1 MNKTFKVIFSKTR
14 GALVAVN
21 EAAKTTSRASV
32 KTAVAGVCAALLSV
46 PAMAEGFTDY
56 CKDGNC
62 VVDGQT
68 VEGNGSVVILDSNSA
83 SNKVQSIT
91 IKNSTIS
98 NTPFE
103 LRGSQKISVS
113 DTVFTGPESGKSSS
127 FAIFAHKGPQGSTV
141 DVTDKTPTDVKLNN
155 VTFKNNTVSQGSL
168 FVYDKTTLH
177 MKDGE
182 FVNNETTDYGGGA
195 MIKSG
200 TIVFEDV
207 LFQNNVAKNNSKT
220 TYAAGG
226 AVYVD
231 ITTSITQGKDKDPA
245 VGDVT
250 FKLTKDMAYTGNK
263 IVSPFEGT
271 ADTYGWYAY
280 PSGGFLFLDR
290 SSKGAFDIADGVT
303 LTIGTASA
311 TGEDDSIASALP
323 NTKDKDPGYST
334 LVKKGAG
341 TVVMHGSMDKYFGD
355 FTVEAGT
362 FDVRK
367 AWMSLGNTTVTG
379 GVLSASNGITLDT
392 MKAGT
397 NLDFIQSGKLTV
409 SGEGTV
415 TVTSLKLA
423 NSAEATDKDRLPL
436 VRIEKGGTLRAD
448 TIDVAANAGTVTLA
462 GGTLETGSA
471 QVYNLGTKSVINADA
486 SKVSSAGDLTGLAL
500 KTGITAT
507 SGTLALTDKGYYT
520 TASLKAM
527 SGALQ
532 GGSASL
538 SLLNSKLYKAAGE
551 TAELVDSVI
560 QSTEQ
565 VTASSTVTTNADG
578 KATAQVTVKNSGA
591 QTVVVKDSAQKDA
604 KAVDQV
610 TFAAPERST
619 AEMTLVGSAAG
630 GHLVQNTAGKAVD
643 VVVAPDLTLNLGQT
657 ELPEQTTGTLSN
669 LTLSAG
675 TTGTTDM
682 PRKAAGL
689 TVANIVAAVE
699 KLVAAGN
706 NIVTVGNERKRG
718 VLKIG
723 TLDLGAGSKVFVD
736 PAWQN
741 DAALNTIGNASH
753 LEIAQ
758 VGSLQGSLIA
768 GQNSLIT
775 IGATAAQA
783 EAAFNQAG
791 LNWGK
796 EAVSAALFLGTSVNP
811 EGGILVNGSLTSA
824 SDRLATTAE
833 GTVTLAAGSLLMVDA
848 AAVGEKAVTGTVSA
862 VGGAKVALVNAAEG
876 TFKLADTVTG
886 LTSASFVSDNLFT
899 TTALNGSD
907 VSTTVDKNAL
917 GGAVASMGLQSMI
930 RRADSVLAATV
941 ADRTSIDQELG
952 AGANLWVDVGGESY
966 EADGFDNNARFK
978 SDMGYGVFGADVA
991 VSDDITLGAALQYGT
1006 GSARSSN
1013 FGMKNEIDTWGL
1025 TAYSVYKTGDAR
1037 FVGEVAYVKAKNDIS
1052 ASAASK
1058 LSQSVDTEMLSAGM
1072 SAHYQFDAG
1081 AVTVTPSLGIRLSQL
1096 KTDALKVGAI
1106 RIADDE
1112 MTVFQVPVAVR
1123 VGMKPVEA
1131 SGWNIAPAVKLAYV
1145 PTFGDDETDI
1155 LGYQQKVLDTS
1166 PVQADIG
1173 VEARKGN
1180 FMVNVNFL
1188 SGTGSEGAKAVGG
1201 KVGVKYLF

>member
-46 PAMAEGFTDY
+46 PAMAAWSTTQY
-56 CKDGNC
+56 CPDGQC
-62 VVDGQT
+62 VVVGQE
-68 VEGNGSVVILDSNSA
+68 VKGDGSVVLLDNRA
-83 SNKVQSIT
+83 GATNKVQSIT
-91 IKNSTIS
+91 IKDSTIS

-103 LRGSQKISVS
+103 LCGSQNISVS
-113 DTVFTGPESGKSSS
+113 DTVFTGLVSGTKRG
-127 FAIFAHKGPQGSTV
+127 FWIYAHNGYGH
-141 DVTDKTPTDVKLNN
+141 DVKDEKATEVELNN
-155 VTFKNNTVSQGSL
+155 VTFKNNKVSQGSL
-168 FVYDKTTLH
+168 FVYDKTKLH
-177 MKDGE
+177 MKGGAFD
-182 FVNNETTDYGGGA
+182 NNETTDIGGGA

-231 ITTSITQGKDKDPA
+231 ITTGIKQNGKDS

-250 FKLTKDMAYTGNK
+250 FKLTKDMAYTGNR
-263 IVSPFEGT
+263 IDSPFEGT
-271 ADTYGWYAY
+271 ADTYDWYAY

-290 SSKGAFDIADGVT
+290 YAKGAFDIADGVT

-311 TGEDDSIASALP
+311 TGEEDSIASALP
-323 NTKDKDPGYST
+323 NTKKDNGPEYST

-341 TVVMHGSMDKYFGD
+341 TVVMYGSMDKYFGD

-367 AWMSLGNTTVTG
+367 AWKSLGNTTVTG

-397 NLDFIQSGKLTV
+397 KLDFIQSGKLTV

-415 TVTSLKLA
+415 TVKSLKLA
-423 NSAEATDKDRLPL
+423 NSAEATNKDRLPFVL
-436 VRIEKGGTLRAD
+436 IEKGGTLRAD

-471 QVYNLGTKSVINADA
+471 QVYDLGTKSVINADA
-486 SKVSSAGDLTGLAL
+486 SKVSSAEDLTGLAL

-527 SGALQ
+527 SGAFKA
-532 GGSASL
+532 STASL
-538 SLLNSKLYKAAGE
+538 SFLNSKLYKAAGE

-565 VTASSTVTTNADG
+565 VTASSEVKTNADG

-758 VGSLQGSLIA
+758 VESLRGSLIA

-783 EAAFNQAG
+783 EAAFNQVG

-796 EAVSAALFLGTSVNP
+796 EAVSAALYLGTSVNP
-811 EGGILVNGSLTSA
+811 EGGIIVNGSLTSVPGA
-824 SDRLATTAE
+824 APAGR
-833 GTVTLAAGSLLMVDA
+833 TVTLAAGSLLMVDA

-862 VGGAKVALVNAAEG
+862 ADGAKVALVNAAEG

-966 EADGFDNNARFK
+966 EADGFDNNASFK

-1188 SGTGSEGAKAVGG
+1188 AGTGSEGAKAVGG

>member
-1 MNKTFKVIFSKTR
+1 M
-14 GALVAVN
+14 
-21 EAAKTTSRASV
+21 

-46 PAMAEGFTDY
+46 PAMAAGFTDY
-56 CKDGNC
+56 CQNGQCD
-62 VVDGQT
+62 VVGKT
-68 VEGNGSVVILDSNSA
+68 VKGDGSVVILDNRA
-83 SNKVQSIT
+83 GATNKVQSIT

-98 NTPFE
+98 NTRLE
-103 LRGSQKISVS
+103 LHGSQKISVS
-113 DTVFTGPESGKSSS
+113 DTVFTGLVSGQPRG
-127 FAIFAHKGPQGSTV
+127 FGIYAHNGYT
-141 DVTDKTPTDVKLNN
+141 TDVAKEDATLVELNN
-155 VTFKNNTVSQGSL
+155 VTFEDNKGSWGSL
-168 FVYDKTTLH
+168 FVYDKTTLN
-177 MKDGE
+177 MKGGA
-182 FVNNETTDYGGGA
+182 FINNETTDIAGGA

-207 LFQNNVAKNNSKT
+207 LFQNNVATNDGSKL
-220 TYAAGG
+220 AAGG

-231 ITTSITQGKDKDPA
+231 ITTGIQQNGKDS

-263 IVSPFEGT
+263 IVSSSTGT
-271 ADTYGWYAY
+271 ENTYGWSAYA
-280 PSGGFLFLDR
+280 SGGFLFLDR
-290 SSKGAFDIADGVT
+290 YAKGAFDIADGVT
-303 LTIGTASA
+303 LTIGTDSA

-323 NTKDKDPGYST
+323 NTKDQDPGYST

-362 FDVRK
+362 FDVHK
-367 AWMSLGNTTVTG
+367 AWKSLGNTTVTG

-397 NLDFIQSGKLTV
+397 KPEFIQSGKLTV
-409 SGEGTV
+409 SGQGTV

-423 NSAEATDKDRLPL
+423 NSAEATDKDRLPFVL
-436 VRIEKGGTLRAD
+436 IEKGGTLRAD

-471 QVYNLGTKSVINADA
+471 QVYDLATKSVINADA
-486 SKVSSAGDLTGLAL
+486 SKVSSEKDLTGLHL
-500 KTGITAT
+500 KAGITAT

-538 SLLNSKLYKAAGE
+538 SFLNSKLYKAAGE

-565 VTASSTVTTNADG
+565 VTASSTVATNADG

-630 GHLVQNTAGKAVD
+630 GHLVQNTAGKAID
-643 VVVAPDLTLNLGQT
+643 VVVAEDLTLNLGQT

-675 TTGTTDM
+675 TTGTTDA

-706 NIVTVGNERKRG
+706 NLVTVGNERKRG

-796 EAVSAALFLGTSVNP
+796 EAVSAALYLGTSVNP
-811 EGGILVNGSLTSA
+811 QGGILVDGSLTDA
-824 SDRLATTAE
+824 GATAE
-833 GTVTLAAGSLLMVDA
+833 SGTVTLAAGSLLMVDA

-862 VGGAKVALVNAAEG
+862 ADGAKVALVNAAEG

-966 EADGFDNNARFK
+966 EADGFDNNASFK
-978 SDMGYGVFGADVA
+978 SDMGYGVFGAEVA

-1052 ASAASK
+1052 ASVASK

-1188 SGTGSEGAKAVGG
+1188 AGTGSEGAKAVGG

>member
-46 PAMAEGFTDY
+46 PAMAAGFTDY

-98 NTPFE
+98 NTRLE
-103 LRGSQKISVS
+103 LHGSQKISVS
-113 DTVFTGPESGKSSS
+113 DTVFTGLVSGQPRG
-127 FAIFAHKGPQGSTV
+127 FGIYAHNGYT
-141 DVTDKTPTDVKLNN
+141 TDVAKEDATLVELNN
-155 VTFKNNTVSQGSL
+155 VTFEDNKGSWGSL
-168 FVYDKTTLH
+168 FVYDKTTLN
-177 MKDGE
+177 MKGGA
-182 FVNNETTDYGGGA
+182 FINNETTDIAGAA

-207 LFQNNVAKNNSKT
+207 LFQNNVAKNDGSKL
-220 TYAAGG
+220 AAGG

-231 ITTSITQGKDKDPA
+231 ITTGIKQNKKDS

-263 IVSPFEGT
+263 IVSSSKEKEN
-271 ADTYGWYAY
+271 TYGWSAY
-280 PSGGFLFLDR
+280 SSGGFLFLDR
-290 SSKGAFDIADGVT
+290 YARGAFDIADGVT

-341 TVVMHGSMDKYFGD
+341 TVVMYGSMDKYFGD

-367 AWMSLGNTTVTG
+367 AWASLGNTTVTG

-423 NSAEATDKDRLPL
+423 NQANATSGLPF
-436 VRIEKGGTLRAD
+436 VRIQKGGTLRAD

-471 QVYNLGTKSVINADA
+471 QVYDLATKSVINADA
-486 SKVSSAGDLTGLAL
+486 SKVSSEKDLTGLHL
-500 KTGITAT
+500 KAGITAT

-538 SLLNSKLYKAAGE
+538 SFLNSKLYKAAGE

-565 VTASSTVTTNADG
+565 VTASSTVKTNADG

-591 QTVVVKDSAQKDA
+591 QTVVVKDSDPKDA

-610 TFAAPERST
+610 TFAAPENST

-643 VVVAPDLTLNLGQT
+643 VVVAEDLTLNLGQT

-768 GQNSLIT
+768 DQNSLIT

-966 EADGFDNNARFK
+966 EADGFDNNASFK

-1188 SGTGSEGAKAVGG
+1188 AGTGSEGRGR
-1201 KVGVKYLF
+1201 

>member
-46 PAMAEGFTDY
+46 PAMAAGFTDY
-56 CKDGNC
+56 CQNGQCD
-62 VVDGQT
+62 VVGKT
-68 VEGNGSVVILDSNSA
+68 VEGKGSVVQLDSST
-83 SNKVQSIT
+83 VQSIT
-91 IKNSTIS
+91 IKDSTIS
-98 NTPFE
+98 NTIFK
-103 LRGSQKISVS
+103 LSGSQKISVS
-113 DTVFTGPESGKSSS
+113 DTGFTGMVSSTPGG
-127 FAIFAHKGPQGSTV
+127 FGIYAHNGYKN
-141 DVTDKTPTDVKLNN
+141 DVANEKATEVELNN
-155 VTFKNNTVSQGSL
+155 VTFKDNTVSYGSL
-168 FVYDKTTLH
+168 FVYDKTKLH
-177 MKDGE
+177 MKGGAFLKNVTKDI
-182 FVNNETTDYGGGA
+182 GGGA

-207 LFQNNVAKNNSKT
+207 LFQDNVARNESGF
-220 TYAAGG
+220 AAGG

-231 ITTSITQGKDKDPA
+231 ITTGIQQNGKDS

-250 FKLTKDMAYTGNK
+250 FKLTKDMAYTGNTIDSK
-263 IVSPFEGT
+263 FKGEVDTWGWT
-271 ADTYGWYAY
+271 AE
-280 PSGGFLFLDR
+280 PCGGFLFLDR
-290 SSKGAFDIADGVT
+290 YAKGAFDIADGVT

-311 TGEDDSIASALP
+311 TGEEDSIASALP
-323 NTKDKDPGYST
+323 KTSTQDPGYST

-341 TVVMHGSMDKYFGD
+341 TVVMSGSMATYFGD

-367 AWMSLGNTTVTG
+367 AWKSLGNTTVTG

-397 NLDFIQSGKLTV
+397 KPEFIQSGKLTV

-415 TVTSLKLA
+415 TVKSLKLA
-423 NSAEATDKDRLPL
+423 DSAKAKDKDRLPF
-436 VRIEKGGTLRAD
+436 VRIENGGTLRAD
-448 TIDVAANAGTVTLA
+448 TIEVAAGEVTLA

-486 SKVSSAGDLTGLAL
+486 SKVSSEEDLTGLHL

-538 SLLNSKLYKAAGE
+538 SFLNSKLYKAAGE

-565 VTASSTVTTNADG
+565 VTASSEVKTNADG
-578 KATAQVTVKNSGA
+578 KASAQVTVKNSGA

-610 TFAAPERST
+610 TFAAPEGST
-619 AEMTLVGSAAG
+619 GEMTLVGSAAG

-643 VVVAPDLTLNLGQT
+643 VEVAEGLTLNLGQT
-657 ELPEQTTGTLSN
+657 ELSEQTTGTLSN

-675 TTGTTDM
+675 TTDT

-706 NIVTVGNERKRG
+706 NLVTVGNERKRG

-758 VGSLQGSLIA
+758 VGSLRGSLIA

-775 IGATAAQA
+775 IGASAAQA

-796 EAVSAALFLGTSVNP
+796 EAVSAALYLGTSVNP
-811 EGGILVNGSLTSA
+811 EGGILVNGSLTDA
-824 SDRLATTAE
+824 GATAE
-833 GTVTLAAGSLLMVDA
+833 SGTVTLAAGSLLMVDA

-966 EADGFDNNARFK
+966 EADGFDNNASFK

-991 VSDDITLGAALQYGT
+991 VSDNITLGAALQYGT

-1188 SGTGSEGAKAVGG
+1188 AGTGSEGAKAVGG

>member
-21 EAAKTTSRASV
+21 EATKTTSRASV

-46 PAMAEGFTDY
+46 PAMAAGFTDQY
-56 CKDGNC
+56 CPDGKC
-62 VVDGQT
+62 VVDEPM
-68 VEGNGSVVILDSNSA
+68 VKGNGSGVLLDNRDSA
-83 SNKVQSIT
+83 QDKVHSIT
-91 IKNSTIS
+91 IQNSTIS

-103 LRGSQKISVS
+103 LRGSQNISVS
-113 DTVFTGPESGKSSS
+113 DTVFTGLVSGNSSS
-127 FAIFAHKGPQGSTV
+127 FAIFAHKGPKDSAV
-141 DVTDKTPTDVKLNN
+141 DVTDVTPTDVKLNS
-155 VTFKNNTVSQGSL
+155 VTFKDNKVSWGSL
-168 FVYDKTTLH
+168 FVYDKTNLH
-177 MKDGE
+177 MKGGA
-182 FVNNETTDYGGGA
+182 FVNNETKDIAGGA

-200 TIVFEDV
+200 TIIFEDV
-207 LFQNNVAKNNSKT
+207 LFQNNVAKNDGSKL
-220 TYAAGG
+220 AAGG

-231 ITTSITQGKDKDPA
+231 ITTGIKQNKKDS

-250 FKLTKDMAYTGNK
+250 FKLTKDMAYTGNR
-263 IVSPFEGT
+263 IESGFEGKEN
-271 ADTYGWYAY
+271 TYGWWAYA
-280 PSGGFLFLDR
+280 SGGFLFLDR

-323 NTKDKDPGYST
+323 ESTKKPGYST

-341 TVVMHGSMDKYFGD
+341 TVVMYGSMDKYFGN

-367 AWMSLGNTTVTG
+367 AWTSLGNTTVTG
-379 GVLSASNGITLDT
+379 GVLSASKGITLDT
-392 MKAGT
+392 MESDTEEK
-397 NLDFIQSGKLTV
+397 FIQSGKLTV

-415 TVTSLKLA
+415 TVKSLNLA
-423 NSAEATDKDRLPL
+423 NSAKATDGLPF

-448 TIDVAANAGTVTLA
+448 TIDVAAGEVTLV

-486 SKVSSAGDLTGLAL
+486 SKVSSEKDLTGLAL
-500 KTGITAT
+500 KAGITAT

-527 SGALQ
+527 SGALK

-538 SLLNSKLYKAAGE
+538 SFLNSKLYKAAGE

-565 VTASSTVTTNADG
+565 VTASSTVKTNADG
-578 KATAQVTVKNSGA
+578 KASAQVTVKNSGA
-591 QTVVVKDSAQKDA
+591 QTVVVKDSAQTGA

-610 TFAAPERST
+610 TFAAPEGST
-619 AEMTLVGSAAG
+619 GEMTLVGSAAG

-643 VVVAPDLTLNLGQT
+643 VEVAPDLTLNLGQT

-669 LTLSAG
+669 LTLS
-675 TTGTTDM
+675 TGTTD
-682 PRKAAGL
+682 KAAGL

-796 EAVSAALFLGTSVNP
+796 EAVSAALYLGTSVNP
-811 EGGILVNGSLTSA
+811 EGGILVNGSLTSVPGA
-824 SDRLATTAE
+824 APE
-833 GTVTLAAGSLLMVDA
+833 GRTVNLAAGSLLMVDA

-930 RRADSVLAATV
+930 RRADSVLAASV

-1188 SGTGSEGAKAVGG
+1188 AGTGSEGAKAVGG

>member
-46 PAMAEGFTDY
+46 PAMAAGFTDY

-113 DTVFTGPESGKSSS
+113 DTVFTGPESGKSSL
-127 FAIFAHKGPQGSTV
+127 FAIFAHKGDQTV

-155 VTFKNNTVSQGSL
+155 VTFKNNKVSQGSL
-168 FVYDKTTLH
+168 FVYDKTTLN
-177 MKDGE
+177 MKGGE
-182 FVNNETTDYGGGA
+182 FVNNETTYIGGGA

-200 TIVFEDV
+200 TIIFEDV
-207 LFQNNVAKNNSKT
+207 LFQNNVAKNDGT
-220 TYAAGG
+220 TLAAGG

-245 VGDVT
+245 VGEVT
-250 FKLTKDMAYTGNK
+250 FKLTKDMAYTGNR
-263 IVSPFEGT
+263 IESRFEGKEN
-271 ADTYGWYAY
+271 TYGWWAYA
-280 PSGGFLFLDR
+280 SGGFLFLDR

-323 NTKDKDPGYST
+323 ESAKKPGYST

-341 TVVMHGSMDKYFGD
+341 TVIMYGSMDKYFGN

-367 AWMSLGNTTVTG
+367 AWTSLGNTTVTG

-397 NLDFIQSGKLTV
+397 NLDFIQSGKMTV

-415 TVTSLKLA
+415 TVKSLKLA
-423 NSAEATDKDRLPL
+423 NSAKATSGLPF
-436 VRIEKGGTLRAD
+436 VRIENGGTLRAD
-448 TIDVAANAGTVTLA
+448 TIDVAADAGTVTLA

-471 QVYNLGTKSVINADA
+471 QVYDLATKSVINADA
-486 SKVSSAGDLTGLAL
+486 SKVSSEKDLTGLAL
-500 KTGITAT
+500 KAGITAT
-507 SGTLALTDKGYYT
+507 SGTLALTDEGYYT

-527 SGALQ
+527 SGALKA
-532 GGSASL
+532 GTASL
-538 SLLNSKLYKAAGE
+538 SFLNSKLYKAAGE

-578 KATAQVTVKNSGA
+578 KASAQVTVKNSGA
-591 QTVVVKDSAQKDA
+591 QTVVVKDSAQTGA

-610 TFAAPERST
+610 TFAAPENSI

-643 VVVAPDLTLNLGQT
+643 VEVAPDLTLNLGQT

-669 LTLSAG
+669 LTLS
-675 TTGTTDM
+675 TGTTD
-682 PRKAAGL
+682 RTKAAGL

-723 TLDLGAGSKVFVD
+723 ALDLGAGSKVFVD

-758 VGSLQGSLIA
+758 VESLRGSLIA

-796 EAVSAALFLGTSVNP
+796 EAVSAALYLGTSVNP
-811 EGGILVNGSLTSA
+811 EGGILVNGSLTSVPGA
-824 SDRLATTAE
+824 APE
-833 GTVTLAAGSLLMVDA
+833 GRTVTLAAGSLLMVDA

-966 EADGFDNNARFK
+966 EADGFDNNASFK

-1188 SGTGSEGAKAVGG
+1188 AGTGSEGAKAVGG

>member
-1 MNKTFKVIFSKTR
+1 MT
-14 GALVAVN
+14 
-21 EAAKTTSRASV
+21 
-32 KTAVAGVCAALLSV
+32 
-46 PAMAEGFTDY
+46 
-56 CKDGNC
+56 KD
-62 VVDGQT
+62 
-68 VEGNGSVVILDSNSA
+68 I
-83 SNKVQSIT
+83 
-91 IKNSTIS
+91 
-98 NTPFE
+98 
-103 LRGSQKISVS
+103 
-113 DTVFTGPESGKSSS
+113 
-127 FAIFAHKGPQGSTV
+127 
-141 DVTDKTPTDVKLNN
+141 
-155 VTFKNNTVSQGSL
+155 
-168 FVYDKTTLH
+168 
-177 MKDGE
+177 
-182 FVNNETTDYGGGA
+182 GGGA

-207 LFQNNVAKNNSKT
+207 LFQDNVARNESGFV
-220 TYAAGG
+220 AGG

-231 ITTSITQGKDKDPA
+231 ITTSIKQNGADA

-250 FKLTKDMAYTGNK
+250 FKLTRDMAYTGNRIDSTFK
-263 IVSPFEGT
+263 GKVDTWGWT
-271 ADTYGWYAY
+271 AD
-280 PSGGFLFLDR
+280 PCGGFLFLDR
-290 SSKGAFDIADGVT
+290 YARGAFDIADGVT

-323 NTKDKDPGYST
+323 NTKDQDPGYST

-341 TVVMHGSMDKYFGD
+341 TVVMHGSMDKYYGN

-367 AWMSLGNTTVTG
+367 AWKSLGNTTVTG

-392 MKAGT
+392 MKSNT
-397 NLDFIQSGKLTV
+397 KEPFTFIQSGKLTV

-423 NSAEATDKDRLPL
+423 NTAKAKDGLPF
-436 VRIEKGGTLRAD
+436 VRIENGGTLRAD
-448 TIDVAANAGTVTLA
+448 TIDVSADAGTVTLA

-486 SKVSSAGDLTGLAL
+486 SKVSSEKDLNGLAL
-500 KTGITAT
+500 KAGITAT

-527 SGALQ
+527 SGALKA
-532 GGSASL
+532 STASL
-538 SLLNSKLYKAAGE
+538 SFLNSKLYKAAGE

-578 KATAQVTVKNSGA
+578 KASAQVTVKNSGA

-610 TFAAPERST
+610 TFAAPENST

-643 VVVAPDLTLNLGQT
+643 VEVAPGLRLNLGQT

-669 LTLSAG
+669 LTLS
-675 TTGTTDM
+675 TGTTD
-682 PRKAAGL
+682 KVAGL

-706 NIVTVGNERKRG
+706 NLVTVGNERKRG

-796 EAVSAALFLGTSVNP
+796 EAVSAALYLGTSVNP
-811 EGGILVNGSLTSA
+811 EGGILVNGSLTSVPGA
-824 SDRLATTAE
+824 APE
-833 GTVTLAAGSLLMVDA
+833 GRTVTLAAGSLLMVDA

-966 EADGFDNNARFK
+966 EADGFDNNASFK

-1188 SGTGSEGAKAVGG
+1188 AGTGSEGAKAVGG

>member
-46 PAMAEGFTDY
+46 PAMAAEFADDY
-56 CKDGNC
+56 CKDGVNC
-62 VVDGQT
+62 VVADKT
-68 VEGNGSVVILDSNSA
+68 VEGTGSVVRLD
-83 SNKVQSIT
+83 KKDGIQSIT

-103 LRGSQKISVS
+103 LRGSQNISVS
-113 DTVFTGPESGKSSS
+113 DTVFTGLASGKSSS
-127 FAIFAHKGPQGSTV
+127 FAIFAHKGDKTV
-141 DVTDKTPTDVKLNN
+141 DVTNETATKVELNS
-155 VTFKNNTVSQGSL
+155 VTFKDNTVSYGSL
-168 FVYDKTTLH
+168 FVYDKTKLH
-177 MKDGE
+177 MKGGE
-182 FVNNETTDYGGGA
+182 FVKNVTTDIGGGA

-207 LFQNNVAKNNSKT
+207 LFQDNVARNKSGFV
-220 TYAAGG
+220 AGG

-231 ITTSITQGKDKDPA
+231 ITTSIKQNGANA

-250 FKLTKDMAYTGNK
+250 FKLTKDMAYTGNR
-263 IVSPFEGT
+263 IDSPFEGKENT
-271 ADTYGWYAY
+271 WGWSAYA
-280 PSGGFLFLDR
+280 SGGFLFLDR

-323 NTKDKDPGYST
+323 NTKEQDPGYST

-341 TVVMHGSMDKYFGD
+341 TVVMYGSMDKYFGD
-355 FTVEAGT
+355 FTAEAGT

-367 AWMSLGNTTVTG
+367 AWKSLGNTAVTG

-392 MKAGT
+392 MTAGT
-397 NLDFIQSGKLTV
+397 NPKFTQSGKLTV

-423 NSAEATDKDRLPL
+423 NTAKATDGLPF

-448 TIDVAANAGTVTLA
+448 TIEVAAGEVTLA

-471 QVYNLGTKSVINADA
+471 QVYELGTKSVINADA
-486 SKVSSAGDLTGLAL
+486 SKVSSEKDLTGLAL
-500 KTGITAT
+500 KAGITAT

-527 SGALQ
+527 SGALKA
-532 GGSASL
+532 GSASL
-538 SLLNSKLYKAAGE
+538 SFLNSKLYKAAGE

-565 VTASSTVTTNADG
+565 VTASSEVKTNADG

-591 QTVVVKDSAQKDA
+591 QTVVVKDSAQTGA

-610 TFAAPERST
+610 TFAAPEGST
-619 AEMTLVGSAAG
+619 GEMTLVGSAAG

-643 VVVAPDLTLNLGQT
+643 VEVAPGLTLNLGQT

-682 PRKAAGL
+682 PVKAAGL
-689 TVANIVAAVE
+689 TVANIVATVE

-706 NIVTVGNERKRG
+706 NLVTVGNERKRG

-723 TLDLGAGSKVFVD
+723 TLDLGADSKVFVD

-758 VGSLQGSLIA
+758 VESLRGSLIA

-796 EAVSAALFLGTSVNP
+796 EAVSAALYLGTSVNP
-811 EGGILVNGSLTSA
+811 EGGILVNGSLTDA
-824 SDRLATTAE
+824 GATAE
-833 GTVTLAAGSLLMVDA
+833 SGTVTLAAGSLLMVDA

-862 VGGAKVALVNAAEG
+862 EGAKVALVNAAEG

-886 LTSASFVSDNLFT
+886 LTSESFVSDNLFT

-907 VSTTVDKNAL
+907 VTTTVAKNAL

-1188 SGTGSEGAKAVGG
+1188 AGTGSEGAKAVGG

>member
-46 PAMAEGFTDY
+46 PAMAAGFTDY

-113 DTVFTGPESGKSSS
+113 DTVFTGLVSGTKRS
-127 FAIFAHKGPQGSTV
+127 FWIYAHNGYK
-141 DVTDKTPTDVKLNN
+141 TDVATEKATEVELNN
-155 VTFKNNTVSQGSL
+155 VTFKDNTVSYGSL
-168 FVYDKTTLH
+168 FVYDKTKLH
-177 MKDGE
+177 MKGGA
-182 FVNNETTDYGGGA
+182 FVKNVTTDIGGGA

-207 LFQNNVAKNNSKT
+207 LFQDNVAKNESKT

-231 ITTSITQGKDKDPA
+231 ITTGIKQNGKDS

-250 FKLTKDMAYTGNK
+250 FKLTKDMAYTGNR
-263 IVSPFEGT
+263 IDSPFEGT
-271 ADTYGWYAY
+271 ADTYDWYAY

-323 NTKDKDPGYST
+323 NTKEQDPGYST

-341 TVVMHGSMDKYFGD
+341 TVVMYGSMDKYFGD

-367 AWMSLGNTTVTG
+367 AWTSLGNTTVTG
-379 GVLSASNGITLDT
+379 GVLSASNGITLNT
-392 MKAGT
+392 VEAGT
-397 NLDFIQSGKLTV
+397 GSGYIQSGKLTV

-415 TVTSLKLA
+415 TVKSLKLA
-423 NSAEATDKDRLPL
+423 NSAETTDKDRLPF

-471 QVYNLGTKSVINADA
+471 QVYDLATKSVINADA
-486 SKVSSAGDLTGLAL
+486 SKVSSENDLNGLAL
-500 KTGITAT
+500 KAGITAT

-527 SGALQ
+527 SGALKA
-532 GGSASL
+532 GSASL
-538 SLLNSKLYKAAGE
+538 SFLNSKLYKAAGE

-565 VTASSTVTTNADG
+565 VTTSSEVKTNADG

-610 TFAAPERST
+610 TFAAPASST
-619 AEMTLVGSAAG
+619 GEMTLVGSAAG
-630 GHLVQNTAGKAVD
+630 GYLVQNTAGKAVD
-643 VVVAPDLTLNLGQT
+643 VEVAPGLTLNLGQT

-669 LTLSAG
+669 LTLS
-675 TTGTTDM
+675 TGTTDTTG
-682 PRKAAGL
+682 KAAGL
-689 TVANIVAAVE
+689 TVANIVATVE

-706 NIVTVGNERKRG
+706 NLVTVGNERKRG

-723 TLDLGAGSKVFVD
+723 TLDLGADSKVFVD

-796 EAVSAALFLGTSVNP
+796 EAVSAALYLGTSVNP
-811 EGGILVNGSLTSA
+811 EGGILVNGSLTDA
-824 SDRLATTAE
+824 GATAE
-833 GTVTLAAGSLLMVDA
+833 SGTVTLAAGSLLMVDA

-862 VGGAKVALVNAAEG
+862 ADGAKVALVNAAEG

-1188 SGTGSEGAKAVGG
+1188 AGTGSEGAKAVGG

>member
-1 MNKTFKVIFSKTR
+1 M
-14 GALVAVN
+14 AN
-21 EAAKTTSRASV
+21 EKAT
-32 KTAVAGVCAALLSV
+32 
-46 PAMAEGFTDY
+46 E
-56 CKDGNC
+56 
-62 VVDGQT
+62 
-68 VEGNGSVVILDSNSA
+68 VE
-83 SNKVQSIT
+83 
-91 IKNSTIS
+91 
-98 NTPFE
+98 
-103 LRGSQKISVS
+103 
-113 DTVFTGPESGKSSS
+113 
-127 FAIFAHKGPQGSTV
+127 
-141 DVTDKTPTDVKLNN
+141 LNN
-155 VTFKNNTVSQGSL
+155 VTFTDNTVSYGSL
-168 FVYDKTTLH
+168 FVYGKTKLH
-177 MKDGE
+177 MKGGA
-182 FVNNETTDYGGGA
+182 FVKNMTTDIGGGA

-207 LFQNNVAKNNSKT
+207 LFQDNVATNESGF
-220 TYAAGG
+220 AAGG

-231 ITTSITQGKDKDPA
+231 ITTGIKQNNKDS

-263 IVSPFEGT
+263 IVSSSKEKEN
-271 ADTYGWYAY
+271 TYGWSAY
-280 PSGGFLFLDR
+280 SSGGFLFLDR
-290 SSKGAFDIADGVT
+290 YARGAFDIADGVT

-341 TVVMHGSMDKYFGD
+341 TVVMYGSMDKYFGD

-367 AWMSLGNTTVTG
+367 AWESLGNTTVTG

-423 NSAEATDKDRLPL
+423 NTAKATDGLPF
-436 VRIEKGGTLRAD
+436 VRIQKGGTLRAD
-448 TIDVAANAGTVTLA
+448 TIEVAAGEVTLA

-486 SKVSSAGDLTGLAL
+486 SKVSSEKDLTGLHL
-500 KTGITAT
+500 KAGITAT

-538 SLLNSKLYKAAGE
+538 SFLNSKLYKAAGE

-565 VTASSTVTTNADG
+565 VTASSTVKTNAEG

-591 QTVVVKDSAQKDA
+591 QTVVVKDSDPKDA

-610 TFAAPERST
+610 TFAAPENST

-682 PRKAAGL
+682 PRKAADL

-753 LEIAQ
+753 LEIAR

-796 EAVSAALFLGTSVNP
+796 EAVSAALYLGTSVNP
-811 EGGILVNGSLTSA
+811 EGGILVNGNLTSVPGA
-824 SDRLATTAE
+824 APE
-833 GTVTLAAGSLLMVDA
+833 GRTVNLAAGSLLMVDA

-862 VGGAKVALVNAAEG
+862 ANGAKVALVNAAEG

-899 TTALNGSD
+899 KTALNGSD

-966 EADGFDNNARFK
+966 EADGFDNNASFK

-1188 SGTGSEGAKAVGG
+1188 AGTGSEGAKAVGG

>member
-21 EAAKTTSRASV
+21 EATKTTSRASV

-46 PAMAEGFTDY
+46 PAMAAGFTDY

-62 VVDGQT
+62 VVVGQK
-68 VEGNGSVVILDSNSA
+68 VEGNGSDVILDSNSA
-83 SNKVQSIT
+83 SNKVHSIT
-91 IKNSTIS
+91 IKDSTIS
-98 NTPFE
+98 NTIFK
-103 LRGSQKISVS
+103 LSGSQNVSVT
-113 DTVFTGPESGKSSS
+113 DTVFTGLVSGNSSS

-141 DVTDKTPTDVKLNN
+141 DVTDVTPTDVKLNS
-155 VTFKNNTVSQGSL
+155 VTFKDNKVSWGSL
-168 FVYDKTTLH
+168 FVYDKTNLH
-177 MKDGE
+177 MKGGA
-182 FVNNETTDYGGGA
+182 FVNNVTKDIGGGA

-207 LFQNNVAKNNSKT
+207 LFQDNVATNESGF
-220 TYAAGG
+220 AAGG

-231 ITTSITQGKDKDPA
+231 ITTGIKQNKKDS

-263 IVSPFEGT
+263 IVSSSKEKEN
-271 ADTYGWYAY
+271 TYGWSAY
-280 PSGGFLFLDR
+280 SSGGFLFLDR
-290 SSKGAFDIADGVT
+290 YARGAFDIADGVT

-341 TVVMHGSMDKYFGD
+341 TVVMYGSMDKYFGD

-367 AWMSLGNTTVTG
+367 AWESLGNTTVTG

-423 NSAEATDKDRLPL
+423 NTAKATDGLPF

-448 TIDVAANAGTVTLA
+448 TIDVAADAGTVTLA

-486 SKVSSAGDLTGLAL
+486 SKVSSEKDLDGLAL
-500 KTGITAT
+500 KTGIKAD

-527 SGALQ
+527 SGALKA
-532 GGSASL
+532 GSASL
-538 SLLNSKLYKAAGE
+538 SFLNSKLYKAAGE

-565 VTASSTVTTNADG
+565 VTASSEVKTNADG

-643 VVVAPDLTLNLGQT
+643 VVVAEDLTLNLGQT

-669 LTLSAG
+669 LTLS
-675 TTGTTDM
+675 TGTTD
-682 PRKAAGL
+682 RTKAAGL

-706 NIVTVGNERKRG
+706 NLVTVGNERKRG

-758 VGSLQGSLIA
+758 VESLRGSLIA

-796 EAVSAALFLGTSVNP
+796 EAVSAALYLGTSVNP
-811 EGGILVNGSLTSA
+811 EGGILVNGSLTSVPGA
-824 SDRLATTAE
+824 APE
-833 GTVTLAAGSLLMVDA
+833 GRTVTLAAGSLLMVDA

-966 EADGFDNNARFK
+966 EADGFDNNASFK

-1145 PTFGDDETDI
+1145 PTFGGDETDI
-1155 LGYQQKVLDTS
+1155 QGYQQKVLDTS

-1188 SGTGSEGAKAVGG
+1188 AGTGSEGAKAVGG

>member
-21 EAAKTTSRASV
+21 EATKTTSRASV

-46 PAMAEGFTDY
+46 PAMAAGFTDQY
-56 CKDGNC
+56 CLDGKC
-62 VVDGQT
+62 VVDEPM
-68 VEGNGSVVILDSNSA
+68 VKGNGSGVLLDNRDSA
-83 SNKVQSIT
+83 QDKVHSIT
-91 IKNSTIS
+91 IQNSTIS

-103 LRGSQKISVS
+103 LRGSQNISVS
-113 DTVFTGPESGKSSS
+113 DTVFTGLVSGNSSS
-127 FAIFAHKGPQGSTV
+127 FAIFAHKGPKDSTV
-141 DVTDKTPTDVKLNN
+141 DVTDVTPTDVKLNS
-155 VTFKNNTVSQGSL
+155 VTFKDNKVSWGSL
-168 FVYDKTTLH
+168 FVYDKTNLH
-177 MKDGE
+177 MKGGA
-182 FVNNETTDYGGGA
+182 FVNNETKDIAGGA

-200 TIVFEDV
+200 TIIFEDV
-207 LFQNNVAKNNSKT
+207 LFQNNVAKNDGSKL
-220 TYAAGG
+220 AAGG

-231 ITTSITQGKDKDPA
+231 ITTGIKQNKKDS

-250 FKLTKDMAYTGNK
+250 FKLTKDMAYTGNR
-263 IVSPFEGT
+263 IESGFEGKEN
-271 ADTYGWYAY
+271 TYGWWAYA
-280 PSGGFLFLDR
+280 SGGFLFLDR

-323 NTKDKDPGYST
+323 ESTKKPGYST

-341 TVVMHGSMDKYFGD
+341 TVVMYGSMDKYFGN

-367 AWMSLGNTTVTG
+367 AWTSLGNTTVTG
-379 GVLSASNGITLDT
+379 GVLSASKGITLDT
-392 MKAGT
+392 MESDTEEK
-397 NLDFIQSGKLTV
+397 FIQSGKLTV

-415 TVTSLKLA
+415 TVKSLNLA
-423 NSAEATDKDRLPL
+423 NSAKATDGLPF

-448 TIDVAANAGTVTLA
+448 TIDVAAGEVTLV

-486 SKVSSAGDLTGLAL
+486 SKVSSEKDLTGLAL
-500 KTGITAT
+500 KAGITAT

-527 SGALQ
+527 SGALK

-538 SLLNSKLYKAAGE
+538 SFLNSKLYKAAGE

-565 VTASSTVTTNADG
+565 VTASSTVKTNADG
-578 KATAQVTVKNSGA
+578 KASAQVTVKNSGA
-591 QTVVVKDSAQKDA
+591 QTVVVKDSAQTGA

-610 TFAAPERST
+610 TFAAPEGST
-619 AEMTLVGSAAG
+619 GEMTLVGSAAG

-643 VVVAPDLTLNLGQT
+643 VEVAPDLTLNLGQT

-669 LTLSAG
+669 LTLS
-675 TTGTTDM
+675 TGTTD
-682 PRKAAGL
+682 KAAGL

-796 EAVSAALFLGTSVNP
+796 EAVSAALYLGTSVNP
-811 EGGILVNGSLTSA
+811 EGGILVNGSLTSVPGA
-824 SDRLATTAE
+824 APE
-833 GTVTLAAGSLLMVDA
+833 GRTVNLAAGSLLMVDA

-930 RRADSVLAATV
+930 RRADSVLAASV

-1188 SGTGSEGAKAVGG
+1188 AGTGSEGAKAVGG

>member
-68 VEGNGSVVILDSNSA
+68 VEGDGSVVLLDNRDTA
-83 SNKVQSIT
+83 KDKVQSIT

-98 NTPFE
+98 NTRLE
-103 LRGSQKISVS
+103 LHGSQKISVS
-113 DTVFTGPESGKSSS
+113 DTVFTGLVSGQPRG
-127 FAIFAHKGPQGSTV
+127 FGIYAHNGYT
-141 DVTDKTPTDVKLNN
+141 TDVATEKATEVELNN
-155 VTFKNNTVSQGSL
+155 VTFKDNKGSWGSL

-177 MKDGE
+177 MKGGA
-182 FVNNETTDYGGGA
+182 FVNNETKDIAGGA

-207 LFQNNVAKNNSKT
+207 LFQDNVARNESGFV
-220 TYAAGG
+220 AGG

-231 ITTSITQGKDKDPA
+231 ITTGIKQNKKDS

-263 IVSPFEGT
+263 IVSSSKEKEN
-271 ADTYGWYAY
+271 TYGWSAY
-280 PSGGFLFLDR
+280 SSGGFLFLDR
-290 SSKGAFDIADGVT
+290 YARGAFDIADGVT

-323 NTKDKDPGYST
+323 NTKDKDPEDKDPGYST

-341 TVVMHGSMDKYFGD
+341 RVVMHGSMDKYFGD

-367 AWMSLGNTTVTG
+367 AWTSLGNTTVTG

-397 NLDFIQSGKLTV
+397 KQEFIQSGKLTV

-415 TVTSLKLA
+415 TVKSLKLA
-423 NSAEATDKDRLPL
+423 NSAKATSELPFVL
-436 VRIEKGGTLRAD
+436 IKKGGTLRAD

-486 SKVSSAGDLTGLAL
+486 SKVSSEKDLDGLAL
-500 KTGITAT
+500 KTGIKAD

-538 SLLNSKLYKAAGE
+538 SFLNSKLYKAAGE

-565 VTASSTVTTNADG
+565 VTASSEVKTNADG

-591 QTVVVKDSAQKDA
+591 QTVVVKDSDPKDA

-610 TFAAPERST
+610 TFAAPENST

-630 GHLVQNTAGKAVD
+630 GHLVQNTAGKAID
-643 VVVAPDLTLNLGQT
+643 VVVAEDLTLNLGQT

-669 LTLSAG
+669 LTLS
-675 TTGTTDM
+675 TGTTD
-682 PRKAAGL
+682 RTKAAGL

-706 NIVTVGNERKRG
+706 NLVTVGNERKRG

-796 EAVSAALFLGTSVNP
+796 EAVSAALYLGTSVNP
-811 EGGILVNGSLTSA
+811 EGGILVNGNLTSVPGA
-824 SDRLATTAE
+824 APE
-833 GTVTLAAGSLLMVDA
+833 GRTVNLAAGSLLMVDA

-899 TTALNGSD
+899 KTALNGSD

-966 EADGFDNNARFK
+966 EADGFDNNASFK
-978 SDMGYGVFGADVA
+978 SDMGYGVFGAEVA

-1052 ASAASK
+1052 ASVASK

-1166 PVQADIG
+1166 PLQADIG

-1188 SGTGSEGAKAVGG
+1188 AGTGSEGAKAVGG

>member
-46 PAMAEGFTDY
+46 PAMAAGFTDY

-98 NTPFE
+98 NTRLE
-103 LRGSQKISVS
+103 LHGSQKISVS
-113 DTVFTGPESGKSSS
+113 DTVFTGLVSGQPRG
-127 FAIFAHKGPQGSTV
+127 FGIYAHNGYT
-141 DVTDKTPTDVKLNN
+141 TDVAKEDATLVELNN
-155 VTFKNNTVSQGSL
+155 VTFEDNKGSWGSL
-168 FVYDKTTLH
+168 FVYDKTTLN
-177 MKDGE
+177 MKGGA
-182 FVNNETTDYGGGA
+182 FINNETTDIAGAA

-207 LFQNNVAKNNSKT
+207 LFQNNVAKNDGSKL
-220 TYAAGG
+220 AAGG

-231 ITTSITQGKDKDPA
+231 ITTGIKQNKKDS

-263 IVSPFEGT
+263 IVSSSKEKEN
-271 ADTYGWYAY
+271 TYGWSAY
-280 PSGGFLFLDR
+280 SSGGFLFLDR
-290 SSKGAFDIADGVT
+290 YARGAFDIADGVT

-341 TVVMHGSMDKYFGD
+341 TVVMYGSMDKYFGD

-367 AWMSLGNTTVTG
+367 AWASLGNTTVTG

-423 NSAEATDKDRLPL
+423 NQANATSGLPF
-436 VRIEKGGTLRAD
+436 VRIQKGGTLRAD

-471 QVYNLGTKSVINADA
+471 QVYDLATKSVINADA
-486 SKVSSAGDLTGLAL
+486 SKVSSEKDLTGLHL
-500 KTGITAT
+500 KAGITAT

-538 SLLNSKLYKAAGE
+538 SFLNSKLYKAAGE

-565 VTASSTVTTNADG
+565 VTASSTVKTNADG

-591 QTVVVKDSAQKDA
+591 QTVVVKDSDPKDA

-610 TFAAPERST
+610 TFAAPENST

-643 VVVAPDLTLNLGQT
+643 VVVAEDLTLNLGQT

-796 EAVSAALFLGTSVNP
+796 EAVSAALFP
-811 EGGILVNGSLTSA
+811 WYI
-824 SDRLATTAE
+824 
-833 GTVTLAAGSLLMVDA
+833 
-848 AAVGEKAVTGTVSA
+848 GE
-862 VGGAKVALVNAAEG
+862 
-876 TFKLADTVTG
+876 
-886 LTSASFVSDNLFT
+886 
-899 TTALNGSD
+899 
-907 VSTTVDKNAL
+907 
-917 GGAVASMGLQSMI
+917 
-930 RRADSVLAATV
+930 
-941 ADRTSIDQELG
+941 
-952 AGANLWVDVGGESY
+952 
-966 EADGFDNNARFK
+966 
-978 SDMGYGVFGADVA
+978 
-991 VSDDITLGAALQYGT
+991 
-1006 GSARSSN
+1006 
-1013 FGMKNEIDTWGL
+1013 
-1025 TAYSVYKTGDAR
+1025 
-1037 FVGEVAYVKAKNDIS
+1037 
-1052 ASAASK
+1052 
-1058 LSQSVDTEMLSAGM
+1058 
-1072 SAHYQFDAG
+1072 
-1081 AVTVTPSLGIRLSQL
+1081 P
-1096 KTDALKVGAI
+1096 
-1106 RIADDE
+1106 
-1112 MTVFQVPVAVR
+1112 
-1123 VGMKPVEA
+1123 
-1131 SGWNIAPAVKLAYV
+1131 
-1145 PTFGDDETDI
+1145 
-1155 LGYQQKVLDTS
+1155 
-1166 PVQADIG
+1166 
-1173 VEARKGN
+1173 
-1180 FMVNVNFL
+1180 
-1188 SGTGSEGAKAVGG
+1188 
-1201 KVGVKYLF
+1201 

>member
-46 PAMAEGFTDY
+46 PAMAAGFTDY

-113 DTVFTGPESGKSSS
+113 DTVFTGPESGKSSL
-127 FAIFAHKGPQGSTV
+127 FAIFAHKGDQTV

-155 VTFKNNTVSQGSL
+155 VTFKNNKVSQGSL
-168 FVYDKTTLH
+168 FVYDKTTLN
-177 MKDGE
+177 MKGGE
-182 FVNNETTDYGGGA
+182 FVNNETTYIGGGA

-200 TIVFEDV
+200 TIIFEDV
-207 LFQNNVAKNNSKT
+207 LFQNNVAKNDGT
-220 TYAAGG
+220 TLAAGG

-245 VGDVT
+245 VGEVT
-250 FKLTKDMAYTGNK
+250 FKLTKDMAYTGNR
-263 IVSPFEGT
+263 IESRFEGKEN
-271 ADTYGWYAY
+271 TYGWWAYA
-280 PSGGFLFLDR
+280 SGGFLFLDR

-311 TGEDDSIASALP
+311 TGEDDSIASALHESA
-323 NTKDKDPGYST
+323 KKPGYST

-341 TVVMHGSMDKYFGD
+341 TVVMYGSMDKYFGN

-367 AWMSLGNTTVTG
+367 AWTSLGNTTVTG

-397 NLDFIQSGKLTV
+397 NLDFIQSGKMTV

-415 TVTSLKLA
+415 TVKSLKLA
-423 NSAEATDKDRLPL
+423 NSAKATSGLPF
-436 VRIEKGGTLRAD
+436 VRIENGGTLRAD
-448 TIDVAANAGTVTLA
+448 TIDVAADAGTVTLA

-471 QVYNLGTKSVINADA
+471 QVYDLATKSVINADA
-486 SKVSSAGDLTGLAL
+486 SKVSSEKDLTGLAL
-500 KTGITAT
+500 KAGITAT
-507 SGTLALTDKGYYT
+507 SGTLALTDEGYYT

-527 SGALQ
+527 SGALKA
-532 GGSASL
+532 GTASL
-538 SLLNSKLYKAAGE
+538 SFLNSKLYKAAGE

-578 KATAQVTVKNSGA
+578 KASAQVTVKNSGA
-591 QTVVVKDSAQKDA
+591 QTVVVKDSAQTGA

-610 TFAAPERST
+610 TFAAPENSI

-643 VVVAPDLTLNLGQT
+643 VEVAPDLTLNLGQT

-669 LTLSAG
+669 LTLS
-675 TTGTTDM
+675 TGTTD
-682 PRKAAGL
+682 RTKAAGL

-723 TLDLGAGSKVFVD
+723 ALDLGAGSKVFVD

-758 VGSLQGSLIA
+758 VESLRGSLIA

-796 EAVSAALFLGTSVNP
+796 EAVSAALYLGTSVNP
-811 EGGILVNGSLTSA
+811 EGGILVNGSLTSVPGA
-824 SDRLATTAE
+824 APE
-833 GTVTLAAGSLLMVDA
+833 GRTVTLAAGSLLMVDA

-966 EADGFDNNARFK
+966 EADGFDNNASFK

-1188 SGTGSEGAKAVGG
+1188 AGTGSEGAKAVGG

>member
-21 EAAKTTSRASV
+21 EATKTTSRASV
-32 KTAVAGVCAALLSV
+32 KAAVAGVCAALLSV
-46 PAMAEGFTDY
+46 PAMAAWSTDQY
-56 CKDGNC
+56 CPDGQC
-62 VVDGQT
+62 VV
-68 VEGNGSVVILDSNSA
+68 VEQEVKGNGSDVLLDNRDTARS
-83 SNKVQSIT
+83 KVHSIT
-91 IKNSTIS
+91 IKDSTIS
-98 NTPFE
+98 NTPFK
-103 LRGSQKISVS
+103 LSGSQNISVS
-113 DTVFTGPESGKSSS
+113 DTVFTGLGAGQNSRFG
-127 FAIFAHKGPQGSTV
+127 IYAHNEYGF
-141 DVTDKTPTDVKLNN
+141 DVKDEKETKVELNN
-155 VTFKNNTVSQGSL
+155 VTFKDNTVSYGSL
-168 FVYDKTTLH
+168 FVYDKTNLH
-177 MKDGE
+177 MKGGA
-182 FVNNETTDYGGGA
+182 FVKNVTTDIGGGA

-207 LFQNNVAKNNSKT
+207 LFQDNVAKNESKT

-231 ITTSITQGKDKDPA
+231 ITTGIKQNGKDS

-250 FKLTKDMAYTGNK
+250 FKLTKDMAYTGNR
-263 IVSPFEGT
+263 IDSPFEGT
-271 ADTYGWYAY
+271 ADTYDWYAY

-323 NTKDKDPGYST
+323 NTKEQDPGYST

-341 TVVMHGSMDKYFGD
+341 TVVMYGSMDKYFGD

-367 AWMSLGNTTVTG
+367 AWKSLGNTTVTG

-397 NLDFIQSGKLTV
+397 KLDFIQSGKLTV

-415 TVTSLKLA
+415 TVKSLKLA
-423 NSAEATDKDRLPL
+423 NSAETTDKDRLPF

-471 QVYNLGTKSVINADA
+471 QVYDLATKSVINADA
-486 SKVSSAGDLTGLAL
+486 SKVSSENDLNGLAL
-500 KTGITAT
+500 KTGIKAD

-538 SLLNSKLYKAAGE
+538 SFLNSKLYKAAGE

-565 VTASSTVTTNADG
+565 VTTSSEVKTNADG

-610 TFAAPERST
+610 TFAAPASST
-619 AEMTLVGSAAG
+619 GEMTLVGSAAG

-643 VVVAPDLTLNLGQT
+643 VEVAPDLTLNLGQT

-669 LTLSAG
+669 LTLS
-675 TTGTTDM
+675 TGTTD
-682 PRKAAGL
+682 RTKAAGL

-723 TLDLGAGSKVFVD
+723 ALDLGAGSKVFVD

-758 VGSLQGSLIA
+758 VESLRGSLIA

-796 EAVSAALFLGTSVNP
+796 EAVSAALYLGTSVNP
-811 EGGILVNGSLTSA
+811 EGGILVNGSLTSVPGA
-824 SDRLATTAE
+824 APE
-833 GTVTLAAGSLLMVDA
+833 GRTVTLAAGSLLMVDA

-966 EADGFDNNARFK
+966 EADGFDNNASFK

-1188 SGTGSEGAKAVGG
+1188 AGTGSEGAKAVGG

>member
-1 MNKTFKVIFSKTR
+1 M
-14 GALVAVN
+14 
-21 EAAKTTSRASV
+21 
-32 KTAVAGVCAALLSV
+32 
-46 PAMAEGFTDY
+46 
-56 CKDGNC
+56 
-62 VVDGQT
+62 
-68 VEGNGSVVILDSNSA
+68 
-83 SNKVQSIT
+83 
-91 IKNSTIS
+91 
-98 NTPFE
+98 
-103 LRGSQKISVS
+103 
-113 DTVFTGPESGKSSS
+113 
-127 FAIFAHKGPQGSTV
+127 
-141 DVTDKTPTDVKLNN
+141 
-155 VTFKNNTVSQGSL
+155 TFKNNKVSQGSL
-168 FVYDKTTLH
+168 FVYDKTTLN
-177 MKDGE
+177 MKGGE
-182 FVNNETTDYGGGA
+182 FVNNETTYIGGGA

-200 TIVFEDV
+200 TIIFEDV
-207 LFQNNVAKNNSKT
+207 LFQNNVAKNDGT
-220 TYAAGG
+220 TLAAGG

-245 VGDVT
+245 VGEVT
-250 FKLTKDMAYTGNK
+250 FKLTKDMAYTGNR
-263 IVSPFEGT
+263 IESRFEGKEN
-271 ADTYGWYAY
+271 TYGWWAYA
-280 PSGGFLFLDR
+280 SGGFLFLDR

-323 NTKDKDPGYST
+323 ESAKKPGYST

-341 TVVMHGSMDKYFGD
+341 TVVMYGSMDKYFGN

-367 AWMSLGNTTVTG
+367 AWTSLGNTTVTG

-397 NLDFIQSGKLTV
+397 NLDFIQSGKMTV

-415 TVTSLKLA
+415 TVKSLKLA
-423 NSAEATDKDRLPL
+423 NSAKATSGLSF
-436 VRIEKGGTLRAD
+436 VRIENGGTLRAD
-448 TIDVAANAGTVTLA
+448 TIDVAADAGTVTLA

-471 QVYNLGTKSVINADA
+471 QVYDLATKSVINADA
-486 SKVSSAGDLTGLAL
+486 SKVSSEKDLTGLAL
-500 KTGITAT
+500 KAGITAT
-507 SGTLALTDKGYYT
+507 SGTLALTDEGYYT

-527 SGALQ
+527 SGALKA
-532 GGSASL
+532 GTASL
-538 SLLNSKLYKAAGE
+538 SFLNSKLYKAAGE

-578 KATAQVTVKNSGA
+578 KASAQVTVKNSGA
-591 QTVVVKDSAQKDA
+591 QTVVVKDSAQTGA

-610 TFAAPERST
+610 TFAAPENSI

-643 VVVAPDLTLNLGQT
+643 VEVAPDLTLNLGQT

-669 LTLSAG
+669 LTLS
-675 TTGTTDM
+675 TGTTD
-682 PRKAAGL
+682 RTKAAGL

-723 TLDLGAGSKVFVD
+723 ALDLGAGSKVFVD

-758 VGSLQGSLIA
+758 VESLRGSLIA

-796 EAVSAALFLGTSVNP
+796 EAVSAALYLGTSVNP
-811 EGGILVNGSLTSA
+811 EGGILVNGSLTSVPGA
-824 SDRLATTAE
+824 APE
-833 GTVTLAAGSLLMVDA
+833 GRTVTLAAGSLLMVDA

-966 EADGFDNNARFK
+966 EADGFDSNASFK

-1188 SGTGSEGAKAVGG
+1188 AGTGSEGAKAVGG

>member
-1 MNKTFKVIFSKTR
+1 MNKTFKVIFSNDP

-21 EAAKTTSRASV
+21 EATKTTSRASV

-46 PAMAEGFTDY
+46 PAMAAWSTDQY
-56 CKDGNC
+56 CPDGQC
-62 VVDGQT
+62 VVVGQE
-68 VEGNGSVVILDSNSA
+68 VKGNGSDVHLDNNNSA
-83 SNKVQSIT
+83 SAGSKVHSIT
-91 IKNSTIS
+91 IKDSTIS
-98 NTPFE
+98 NTPFK
-103 LRGSQKISVS
+103 LSGSQSISVS
-113 DTVFTGPESGKSSS
+113 DTVFTGLGAGQNSRFG
-127 FAIFAHKGPQGSTV
+127 IYAHNGYGF
-141 DVTDKTPTDVKLNN
+141 DVKDEKETKVELNN
-155 VTFKNNTVSQGSL
+155 VTFKDNTVSYGSL

-177 MKDGE
+177 MKGGA
-182 FVNNETTDYGGGA
+182 FLKNETTDIGGGA

-200 TIVFEDV
+200 TIIFEDV
-207 LFQNNVAKNNSKT
+207 LFQDNVAKNNSKT

-231 ITTSITQGKDKDPA
+231 ITTGIKQNGKDS

-250 FKLTKDMAYTGNK
+250 FKLTKDMAYTGNR
-263 IVSPFEGT
+263 IDSPFEGT
-271 ADTYGWYAY
+271 ADTYDWYAY

-323 NTKDKDPGYST
+323 NTKEQDPGYST

-341 TVVMHGSMDKYFGD
+341 TVVMYGSMDKYFGD

-367 AWMSLGNTTVTG
+367 AWKSLGHTTVTG

-397 NLDFIQSGKLTV
+397 KLDFIQSGKLTV
-409 SGEGTV
+409 SGDGTV
-415 TVTSLKLA
+415 TVKSLKLA
-423 NSAEATDKDRLPL
+423 DSAEAKDKDKNRLPF
-436 VRIEKGGTLRAD
+436 VRIEKGGTLRAE
-448 TIDVAANAGTVTLA
+448 TIDVAANAGEVTLA

-486 SKVSSAGDLTGLAL
+486 SKVSSENDLNGFAL
-500 KTGITAT
+500 KAGITAT
-507 SGTLALTDKGYYT
+507 SGTLALTDEGYYT

-527 SGALQ
+527 SDALKA

-538 SLLNSKLYKAAGE
+538 SILNSKLYKAAGE

-560 QSTEQ
+560 QSREQ
-565 VTASSTVTTNADG
+565 VTASSEVKTNADG

-591 QTVVVKDSAQKDA
+591 QTVVVKDSAQTGA

-610 TFAAPERST
+610 TFAAPETSG
-619 AEMTLVGSAAG
+619 EMTLVGSAAG

-643 VVVAPDLTLNLGQT
+643 VEVAPGLRLNLGQT

-675 TTGTTDM
+675 TTGTTDI
-682 PRKAAGL
+682 PVKAAGL

-783 EAAFNQAG
+783 EAAFNQVG

-796 EAVSAALFLGTSVNP
+796 EAVSAALYLGTSVNP
-811 EGGILVNGSLTSA
+811 EGGILVNGSLTSVPGA
-824 SDRLATTAE
+824 APAGR
-833 GTVTLAAGSLLMVDA
+833 TVNLAAGSLLMVDA

-862 VGGAKVALVNAAEG
+862 ADGAKVALVNAAEG

-907 VSTTVDKNAL
+907 VITTVDKNAL
-917 GGAVASMGLQSMI
+917 GGALASMGLQSMI

-966 EADGFDNNARFK
+966 EADGFDNNASFK

-1188 SGTGSEGAKAVGG
+1188 AGTGSEGAKAVGG

>member
-46 PAMAEGFTDY
+46 PAMAAEFADDY
-56 CKDGNC
+56 CKDGVNC
-62 VVDGQT
+62 VVADKT
-68 VEGNGSVVILDSNSA
+68 VEGKGSVVQLDSS
-83 SNKVQSIT
+83 KVQSIT
-91 IKNSTIS
+91 IKDSTIS

-103 LRGSQKISVS
+103 LRGSQNISVS
-113 DTVFTGPESGKSSS
+113 DTVFTGLVSGNSSS

-141 DVTDKTPTDVKLNN
+141 DVTDVTPTDVKLNS
-155 VTFKNNTVSQGSL
+155 VTFKDNKVSWGSL
-168 FVYDKTTLH
+168 FVYDKTNLH
-177 MKDGE
+177 MKGGA
-182 FVNNETTDYGGGA
+182 FVNNVTKDIGGGA

-207 LFQNNVAKNNSKT
+207 LFQDNVASNESGFV
-220 TYAAGG
+220 AGG

-231 ITTSITQGKDKDPA
+231 ITTSIKQNGADA

-250 FKLTKDMAYTGNK
+250 FKLTKDMAYTGNRIESSFK
-263 IVSPFEGT
+263 GK
-271 ADTYGWYAY
+271 ADTFGWSAE
-280 PSGGFLFLDR
+280 PCGGFLFLDR
-290 SSKGAFDIADGVT
+290 YSKGAFDIANGVT

-323 NTKDKDPGYST
+323 DTSAQDPGYST

-341 TVVMHGSMDKYFGD
+341 TVVMYGSMDKYYGNFA
-355 FTVEAGT
+355 VEAGT

-367 AWMSLGNTTVTG
+367 AWKSLGNTTVTG

-392 MKAGT
+392 MKSDT
-397 NLDFIQSGKLTV
+397 KKPFIQSGKLTV

-415 TVTSLKLA
+415 TVKSLKLA
-423 NSAEATDKDRLPL
+423 NSAKATDGLPF
-436 VRIEKGGTLRAD
+436 VRIENGGTLRAD
-448 TIDVAANAGTVTLA
+448 TIDVVAGEVTLA

-471 QVYNLGTKSVINADA
+471 QVYDLATKSVINADA
-486 SKVSSAGDLTGLAL
+486 SKVSSEKDLTGLAL
-500 KTGITAT
+500 KAGITAT
-507 SGTLALTDKGYYT
+507 SGTLALTDEGYYT

-527 SGALQ
+527 SGALKA
-532 GGSASL
+532 GTASL
-538 SLLNSKLYKAAGE
+538 SFLNSKLYKAAGE

-578 KATAQVTVKNSGA
+578 KASAQVTVKNSGA
-591 QTVVVKDSAQKDA
+591 QTVVVKDSAQTGA

-610 TFAAPERST
+610 TFAAPENSI

-643 VVVAPDLTLNLGQT
+643 VEVAPGLTLNLGQT

-682 PRKAAGL
+682 PVKAAGL
-689 TVANIVAAVE
+689 TVANIVATVE

-706 NIVTVGNERKRG
+706 NLVTVGNERKRG

-723 TLDLGAGSKVFVD
+723 TLDLGADSKVFVD

-758 VGSLQGSLIA
+758 VESLRGSLIA

-796 EAVSAALFLGTSVNP
+796 EAVSAALYLGTSVNP
-811 EGGILVNGSLTSA
+811 EGGILVNGSLTDA
-824 SDRLATTAE
+824 GATAE
-833 GTVTLAAGSLLMVDA
+833 SGTVTLAAGSLLMVDA

-862 VGGAKVALVNAAEG
+862 EGAKVALVNAAEG

-886 LTSASFVSDNLFT
+886 LTSESFVSDNLFT

-907 VSTTVDKNAL
+907 VTTTVAKNAL

-1058 LSQSVDTEMLSAGM
+1058 LSQSVDTEMLSDGM

-1131 SGWNIAPAVKLAYV
+1131 SGWNIEPAVKLAYV

-1188 SGTGSEGAKAVGG
+1188 AGTGSEGAKAVGG

>member
-46 PAMAEGFTDY
+46 PAMAAWSTAEY
-56 CKDGNC
+56 CPDGQC
-62 VVDGQT
+62 VVVGQK
-68 VEGNGSVVILDSNSA
+68 VEGDGSVVHLDNRA
-83 SNKVQSIT
+83 GATNKVQSIT

-103 LRGSQKISVS
+103 LLGSQKISVS
-113 DTVFTGPESGKSSS
+113 DTVFTGLVSGTKRG
-127 FAIFAHKGPQGSTV
+127 FWIYAHNGYGY
-141 DVTDKTPTDVKLNN
+141 DVKDEKATEVELND
-155 VTFKNNTVSQGSL
+155 VTFKDNKVSQGSL
-168 FVYDKTTLH
+168 FVYDKTKLH
-177 MKDGE
+177 MKGGA
-182 FVNNETTDYGGGA
+182 FLKNVTTDIAGGA

-207 LFQNNVAKNNSKT
+207 LFQDNVAKNESKT

-231 ITTSITQGKDKDPA
+231 ITTGIQQNGKVS

-271 ADTYGWYAY
+271 ADTYDWCAY

-323 NTKDKDPGYST
+323 NTKDQDPGYST

-367 AWMSLGNTTVTG
+367 AWKSLGNTTVTG

-392 MKAGT
+392 MKSDT
-397 NLDFIQSGKLTV
+397 KEPFIQSGKLTV

-415 TVTSLKLA
+415 TVKSLKLA
-423 NSAEATDKDRLPL
+423 NNAQATSGLPF

-448 TIDVAANAGTVTLA
+448 TIEVAAGEVTLA

-486 SKVSSAGDLTGLAL
+486 SKVSSEKDLTGLHL
-500 KTGITAT
+500 KAGITAT

-538 SLLNSKLYKAAGE
+538 SFLNSKLYKAAGE

-565 VTASSTVTTNADG
+565 VTASSTVKTNAEG

-591 QTVVVKDSAQKDA
+591 QTVVVKDSDPKDA

-610 TFAAPERST
+610 TFAAPASST
-619 AEMTLVGSAAG
+619 GEMTLVGSAAG

-675 TTGTTDM
+675 TTGTTDA

-723 TLDLGAGSKVFVD
+723 TLDLGADSKVFVD

-758 VGSLQGSLIA
+758 VESLRGSLIA

-796 EAVSAALFLGTSVNP
+796 EAVSAALYLGTSVNP
-811 EGGILVNGSLTSA
+811 EGGILVNGSLTSVPGA
-824 SDRLATTAE
+824 APE
-833 GTVTLAAGSLLMVDA
+833 GRTVNLAAGSLLMVDA

-862 VGGAKVALVNAAEG
+862 ADGAKVALVNAAEG

-966 EADGFDNNARFK
+966 EADGFDNNASFK

-991 VSDDITLGAALQYGT
+991 VSDNITLGAALQYGT

-1188 SGTGSEGAKAVGG
+1188 AGTGSEGAKAVGG

>member
-46 PAMAEGFTDY
+46 PAMAAEFADDY
-56 CKDGNC
+56 CKDGVNC
-62 VVDGQT
+62 VVADKT
-68 VEGNGSVVILDSNSA
+68 VEGTGSVVRLD
-83 SNKVQSIT
+83 KKDGIQSIT

-103 LRGSQKISVS
+103 LRGSQNISVS
-113 DTVFTGPESGKSSS
+113 DTVFTGLVSGNSSS

-141 DVTDKTPTDVKLNN
+141 DVTDVTPTDVKLNN
-155 VTFKNNTVSQGSL
+155 VTFKDNKVSWGSL
-168 FVYDKTTLH
+168 FVYDKTNLH
-177 MKDGE
+177 MKGGA
-182 FVNNETTDYGGGA
+182 FVNNVTKDIGGGA

-207 LFQNNVAKNNSKT
+207 LFRDNVASNESGFV
-220 TYAAGG
+220 AGG

-231 ITTSITQGKDKDPA
+231 ITTSIKQNGADA

-250 FKLTKDMAYTGNK
+250 FKLTKDMAYTGNRIESSFK
-263 IVSPFEGT
+263 GK
-271 ADTYGWYAY
+271 ADTFGWSAE
-280 PSGGFLFLDR
+280 PCGGFLFLDR
-290 SSKGAFDIADGVT
+290 YSKGAFDIANGVT

-323 NTKDKDPGYST
+323 NTKEQDPGYST

-341 TVVMHGSMDKYFGD
+341 TVVMYGSMDKYYGN

-367 AWMSLGNTTVTG
+367 AWNSRGNTTVTG

-392 MKAGT
+392 MKSDT
-397 NLDFIQSGKLTV
+397 KKPFIQSGKLTV

-415 TVTSLKLA
+415 TVKSLKLA
-423 NSAEATDKDRLPL
+423 NSAETTDKDRLPF
-436 VRIEKGGTLRAD
+436 VRIENGGTLRAD

-486 SKVSSAGDLTGLAL
+486 SKVSSEKDLNKLAL
-500 KTGITAT
+500 KPGIKAE

-527 SGALQ
+527 SGALKA
-532 GGSASL
+532 GSASL
-538 SLLNSKLYKAAGE
+538 SFLNSKLYKAAGE

-565 VTASSTVTTNADG
+565 VTASSEVKTNADG

-758 VGSLQGSLIA
+758 VESLRGSLIA

-1188 SGTGSEGAKAVGG
+1188 AGTGSEGAKAVGG

>member
-46 PAMAEGFTDY
+46 PAMAAGFADLAV
-56 CKDGNC
+56 CQDGNC

-68 VEGNGSVVILDSNSA
+68 VKGDGTVVILDNRA
-83 SNKVQSIT
+83 GATNKVQSIT

-98 NTPFE
+98 NTRLE
-103 LRGSQKISVS
+103 LHGSQKISVS
-113 DTVFTGPESGKSSS
+113 DTVFTGPESGKSSR
-127 FAIFAHKGPQGSTV
+127 FGIYAHNEYG
-141 DVTDKTPTDVKLNN
+141 TDVANEKATEVELNN
-155 VTFKNNTVSQGSL
+155 VTFKDNTVSYGSL
-168 FVYDKTTLH
+168 FVYDKTKLH
-177 MKDGE
+177 MKGGA
-182 FVNNETTDYGGGA
+182 FVKNVTTDIGGGA

-200 TIVFEDV
+200 NIVFEDV
-207 LFQNNVAKNNSKT
+207 LFKDNVARNESGF
-220 TYAAGG
+220 AAGG

-231 ITTSITQGKDKDPA
+231 ITTGIKQNEKDS

-250 FKLTKDMAYTGNK
+250 FKLTKDMDYTGNK
-263 IVSPFEGT
+263 IVSSSTGT
-271 ADTYGWYAY
+271 ENTYGWYAY
-280 PSGGFLFLDR
+280 ASGGFLFLDR
-290 SSKGAFDIADGVT
+290 YARGAFDIADGVT

-323 NTKDKDPGYST
+323 ESAKKPGYST

-341 TVVMHGSMDKYFGD
+341 TVVMYGSMDKYFGD

-367 AWMSLGNTTVTG
+367 AWKSLGNTAVTG

-392 MKAGT
+392 MTAGT
-397 NLDFIQSGKLTV
+397 NPKFTQSGKLTV

-423 NSAEATDKDRLPL
+423 NTAEATDGLPF

-448 TIDVAANAGTVTLA
+448 TIEVAAGTVTLA

-471 QVYNLGTKSVINADA
+471 QVYDLGTKSVINADA
-486 SKVSSAGDLTGLAL
+486 SKVSSEKDLTGLAL
-500 KTGITAT
+500 KAGITAT
-507 SGTLALTDKGYYT
+507 SGTLALTDEGYYT

-527 SGALQ
+527 SGALKA
-532 GGSASL
+532 GTASL
-538 SLLNSKLYKAAGE
+538 SFLNSKLYKAAGE

-578 KATAQVTVKNSGA
+578 KASAQVTVKNSGA
-591 QTVVVKDSAQKDA
+591 QTVVVKDSAQTGA

-610 TFAAPERST
+610 TFAAPENSI

-643 VVVAPDLTLNLGQT
+643 VEVAPDLTLNLGQT

-669 LTLSAG
+669 LTLS
-675 TTGTTDM
+675 TGTTD
-682 PRKAAGL
+682 RTKAAGL

-723 TLDLGAGSKVFVD
+723 ALDLGAGSKVFVD

-758 VGSLQGSLIA
+758 VESLRGSLIA

-796 EAVSAALFLGTSVNP
+796 EAVSAALYLGTSVNP
-811 EGGILVNGSLTSA
+811 EGGILVNGSLTSVPGA
-824 SDRLATTAE
+824 APE
-833 GTVTLAAGSLLMVDA
+833 GRTVTLAAGSLLMVDA

-966 EADGFDNNARFK
+966 EADGFDNNASFK

-1188 SGTGSEGAKAVGG
+1188 AGTGSEGAKAVGG

>member
-32 KTAVAGVCAALLSV
+32 KIAVAGVCAALLSV

-68 VEGNGSVVILDSNSA
+68 VKGNGSVVILDSNSA
-83 SNKVQSIT
+83 SNKVHSIT
-91 IKNSTIS
+91 IKGSTIS
-98 NTPFE
+98 NTIFK
-103 LRGSQKISVS
+103 LSGTQTISVS
-113 DTVFTGPESGKSSS
+113 DTVFTGLVSGQPRG
-127 FAIFAHKGPQGSTV
+127 FGIYAHNGYT
-141 DVTDKTPTDVKLNN
+141 TDVANEKATEVELNN
-155 VTFKNNTVSQGSL
+155 VTFKDNKGSWGSL
-168 FVYDKTTLH
+168 FVYDKTKLH
-177 MKDGE
+177 MKGGA
-182 FVNNETTDYGGGA
+182 FVNNETKDIAGGA

-207 LFQNNVAKNNSKT
+207 LFQNNVAMNDGSKL
-220 TYAAGG
+220 AAGG

-231 ITTSITQGKDKDPA
+231 ITTGIKQNQKDS

-250 FKLTKDMAYTGNK
+250 FRLTKDMAYTGNK
-263 IVSPFEGT
+263 IVSSSTGT
-271 ADTYGWYAY
+271 ENTYGWSAYA
-280 PSGGFLFLDR
+280 SGGFLFLDR
-290 SSKGAFDIADGVT
+290 YAKGAFDIADGVT

-323 NTKDKDPGYST
+323 DTSAQKPGYST

-341 TVVMHGSMDKYFGD
+341 TVVMYGSMDKYFGD

-367 AWMSLGNTTVTG
+367 AWKSLGNTTVTG

-392 MKAGT
+392 MTAGT
-397 NLDFIQSGKLTV
+397 NSKFTQSGKLTV

-423 NSAEATDKDRLPL
+423 NSANAESGLPL
-436 VRIEKGGTLRAD
+436 VQIEKGGTLRAD

-471 QVYNLGTKSVINADA
+471 QVYDLATKSVINADA
-486 SKVSSAGDLTGLAL
+486 SKVSSENDLNGLAL
-500 KTGITAT
+500 KAGITAT

-527 SGALQ
+527 SGALKA
-532 GGSASL
+532 GSASL
-538 SLLNSKLYKAAGE
+538 SFLNSKLYKAAGE

-565 VTASSTVTTNADG
+565 VTASSEVKTNADG

-610 TFAAPERST
+610 TFAAPEKST
-619 AEMTLVGSAAG
+619 GEMTLVGSAAG

-643 VVVAPDLTLNLGQT
+643 VVVAEDLTLNLGQT

-682 PRKAAGL
+682 PVKAAGL
-689 TVANIVAAVE
+689 TVANIVATVE

-706 NIVTVGNERKRG
+706 NLVTVGNERKRG

-723 TLDLGAGSKVFVD
+723 TLDLGADSKVFVD

-758 VGSLQGSLIA
+758 VESLRGSLIA

-796 EAVSAALFLGTSVNP
+796 EAVSAALYLGTSVNP

-862 VGGAKVALVNAAEG
+862 ADGAKVALVNAAEG

-966 EADGFDNNARFK
+966 EADGFDNNASFK

-1188 SGTGSEGAKAVGG
+1188 AGTGSEGAKAVGG

>member
-46 PAMAEGFTDY
+46 PAMAAWSTTQY
-56 CKDGNC
+56 CPDGQC
-62 VVDGQT
+62 VVVGQE
-68 VEGNGSVVILDSNSA
+68 VKGDGSVVLLDNRA
-83 SNKVQSIT
+83 GATNKVQSIT
-91 IKNSTIS
+91 IKDSTIS

-103 LRGSQKISVS
+103 LCGSQNISVS
-113 DTVFTGPESGKSSS
+113 DTVFTGLVSGTKRG
-127 FAIFAHKGPQGSTV
+127 FWIYAHNGYGH
-141 DVTDKTPTDVKLNN
+141 DVKDEKATEVELNN
-155 VTFKNNTVSQGSL
+155 VTFKNNKVSQGSL
-168 FVYDKTTLH
+168 FVYDKTKLH
-177 MKDGE
+177 MKGGAFD
-182 FVNNETTDYGGGA
+182 NNETTDIGGGA

-231 ITTSITQGKDKDPA
+231 ITTGIKQNGKDS

-250 FKLTKDMAYTGNK
+250 FKLTKDMAYTGNR
-263 IVSPFEGT
+263 IDSPFEGT
-271 ADTYGWYAY
+271 ADTYDWYAY

-290 SSKGAFDIADGVT
+290 YAKGAFDIADGVT

-311 TGEDDSIASALP
+311 TGEEDSIASALP
-323 NTKDKDPGYST
+323 NTKKDNGPEYST

-341 TVVMHGSMDKYFGD
+341 TVVMYGSMDKYFGD

-367 AWMSLGNTTVTG
+367 AWKSLGNTTVTG

-397 NLDFIQSGKLTV
+397 KLDFIQSGKLTV

-415 TVTSLKLA
+415 TVKSLKLA
-423 NSAEATDKDRLPL
+423 NSAEATNKDRLPFVL
-436 VRIEKGGTLRAD
+436 IEKGGTLRAD

-471 QVYNLGTKSVINADA
+471 QVYDLVTKSVINADA
-486 SKVSSAGDLTGLAL
+486 SKVSSAEDLTGLAL

-527 SGALQ
+527 SGALKA
-532 GGSASL
+532 STASL
-538 SLLNSKLYKAAGE
+538 SFLNSKLYKAAGE

-565 VTASSTVTTNADG
+565 VTASSEVKTNADG

-669 LTLSAG
+669 LTLS
-675 TTGTTDM
+675 TGTTD
-682 PRKAAGL
+682 KAAGL

-796 EAVSAALFLGTSVNP
+796 EAVSAALYLGTSVNP
-811 EGGILVNGSLTSA
+811 EGGILVNGSLTSVPGA
-824 SDRLATTAE
+824 APE
-833 GTVTLAAGSLLMVDA
+833 GRTVNLVAGSLLMVDA

-966 EADGFDNNARFK
+966 EADGFDNNASFK

-991 VSDDITLGAALQYGT
+991 VSDNITLGAALQYGT

-1188 SGTGSEGAKAVGG
+1188 AGTGSEGAKAVGG
-1201 KVGVKYLF
+1201 KMGVKYLF

>member
-46 PAMAEGFTDY
+46 PAMAAGFTDY

-113 DTVFTGPESGKSSS
+113 DTVFTGPESGKSSL
-127 FAIFAHKGPQGSTV
+127 FAIIAHKGDQTV

-155 VTFKNNTVSQGSL
+155 VTFKNNKVSQGSL
-168 FVYDKTTLH
+168 FVYDKTTLN
-177 MKDGE
+177 MKGGE
-182 FVNNETTDYGGGA
+182 FVNNETTYIGGGA

-200 TIVFEDV
+200 TIIFEDV
-207 LFQNNVAKNNSKT
+207 LFQNNVAKNDGT
-220 TYAAGG
+220 TLAAGG

-245 VGDVT
+245 VGEVT
-250 FKLTKDMAYTGNK
+250 FKLTKDMAYTGNR
-263 IVSPFEGT
+263 IESRFEGKEN
-271 ADTYGWYAY
+271 TYGWWAYA
-280 PSGGFLFLDR
+280 SGGFLFLDR

-323 NTKDKDPGYST
+323 ESAKKPGYST

-341 TVVMHGSMDKYFGD
+341 TVVMYGSMDKYFGN

-367 AWMSLGNTTVTG
+367 AWTSLGNTTVTG

-397 NLDFIQSGKLTV
+397 NLDFIQSGKMTV

-415 TVTSLKLA
+415 TVKSLKLA
-423 NSAEATDKDRLPL
+423 NSAKATSGLSF
-436 VRIEKGGTLRAD
+436 VRIENGGTLRAD
-448 TIDVAANAGTVTLA
+448 TIDVAADAGTVTLA

-471 QVYNLGTKSVINADA
+471 QVYDLATKSVINADA
-486 SKVSSAGDLTGLAL
+486 SKVSSEKDLTGLAL
-500 KTGITAT
+500 KAGITAT
-507 SGTLALTDKGYYT
+507 SGTLALTDEGYYT

-527 SGALQ
+527 SGALKA
-532 GGSASL
+532 GTASL
-538 SLLNSKLYKAAGE
+538 SFLNSKLYKAAGE

-578 KATAQVTVKNSGA
+578 KASAQVTVKNSGA
-591 QTVVVKDSAQKDA
+591 QTVVVKDSAQTGA

-610 TFAAPERST
+610 TFAAPENSI

-643 VVVAPDLTLNLGQT
+643 VEVAPDLTLNLGQT

-669 LTLSAG
+669 LTLS
-675 TTGTTDM
+675 TGTTD
-682 PRKAAGL
+682 RTKAAGL

-723 TLDLGAGSKVFVD
+723 ALDLGAGSKVFVD

-758 VGSLQGSLIA
+758 VESLRGSLIA

-796 EAVSAALFLGTSVNP
+796 EAVSAALYLGTSVNP
-811 EGGILVNGSLTSA
+811 EGGILVNGSLTSVPGA
-824 SDRLATTAE
+824 APE
-833 GTVTLAAGSLLMVDA
+833 GRTVTLAAGSLLMVDA

-966 EADGFDNNARFK
+966 EADGFDNNASFK

-1131 SGWNIAPAVKLAYV
+1131 SGWIIAPAVKLAYV

-1188 SGTGSEGAKAVGG
+1188 AGTGSEGAKAVGG

>member
-46 PAMAEGFTDY
+46 PAMAAGFTDY

-113 DTVFTGPESGKSSS
+113 DTVFTGPESGKSSF
-127 FAIFAHKGPQGSTV
+127 FAIFAHKGDQTV

-155 VTFKNNTVSQGSL
+155 VTFKNNKVSQGSL
-168 FVYDKTTLH
+168 FVYDKTTLN
-177 MKDGE
+177 MKGGE
-182 FVNNETTDYGGGA
+182 FVNNETTYIGGGA

-200 TIVFEDV
+200 TIIFEDV
-207 LFQNNVAKNNSKT
+207 LFQNNVAKNDGT
-220 TYAAGG
+220 TLAAGG

-245 VGDVT
+245 VGEVT
-250 FKLTKDMAYTGNK
+250 FKLTKDMAYTGNR
-263 IVSPFEGT
+263 IESRFEGKEN
-271 ADTYGWYAY
+271 TYGWWAYA
-280 PSGGFLFLDR
+280 SGGFLFLDR

-323 NTKDKDPGYST
+323 ESAKKPGYST

-341 TVVMHGSMDKYFGD
+341 TVVMYGSMDKYFGN

-367 AWMSLGNTTVTG
+367 AWTSLGNTTVTG

-397 NLDFIQSGKLTV
+397 NLDFIQSGKMTV

-415 TVTSLKLA
+415 TVKSLKLA
-423 NSAEATDKDRLPL
+423 NSAKATSGLPF
-436 VRIEKGGTLRAD
+436 VRIENGGTLRAD
-448 TIDVAANAGTVTLA
+448 TIDVAADAGTVTLA

-471 QVYNLGTKSVINADA
+471 QVYDLATKSVINADA
-486 SKVSSAGDLTGLAL
+486 SKVSSEKDLTGLAL
-500 KTGITAT
+500 KAGITAT
-507 SGTLALTDKGYYT
+507 SGTLALTDEGYYT

-527 SGALQ
+527 SGALKA
-532 GGSASL
+532 GTASL
-538 SLLNSKLYKAAGE
+538 SFLNSKLYKAAGE

-578 KATAQVTVKNSGA
+578 KASAQVTVKNSGA
-591 QTVVVKDSAQKDA
+591 QTVVVKDSAQTGA

-610 TFAAPERST
+610 TFAAPENSI

-643 VVVAPDLTLNLGQT
+643 VEVAPDLTLNLGQT

-669 LTLSAG
+669 LTLS
-675 TTGTTDM
+675 TGTTD
-682 PRKAAGL
+682 RTKAAGL

-723 TLDLGAGSKVFVD
+723 ALDLGAGSKVFVD

-758 VGSLQGSLIA
+758 VESLRGSLIA

-796 EAVSAALFLGTSVNP
+796 EAVSAALYLGTSVNP
-811 EGGILVNGSLTSA
+811 EGGILVNGSLTSVPGA
-824 SDRLATTAE
+824 APE
-833 GTVTLAAGSLLMVDA
+833 GRTVTLAAGSLLMVDA

-966 EADGFDNNARFK
+966 EADGFDNNASFK

-1173 VEARKGN
+1173 VEAHKGN

-1188 SGTGSEGAKAVGG
+1188 AGTGSEGAKAVGG

>member
-21 EAAKTTSRASV
+21 EATKTTSRASV
-32 KTAVAGVCAALLSV
+32 KAAVAGVCAALLSV
-46 PAMAEGFTDY
+46 PAMAAWSTDQY
-56 CKDGNC
+56 CPDGQC
-62 VVDGQT
+62 VV
-68 VEGNGSVVILDSNSA
+68 VEQEVKGNGSDVLLDNRDTARS
-83 SNKVQSIT
+83 KVHSIT
-91 IKNSTIS
+91 IKDSTIS
-98 NTPFE
+98 NTPFK
-103 LRGSQKISVS
+103 LSGSQNISVS
-113 DTVFTGPESGKSSS
+113 DTVFTGLGAGQNSRFG
-127 FAIFAHKGPQGSTV
+127 IYAHNEYGF
-141 DVTDKTPTDVKLNN
+141 DVKDEKETKVELNN
-155 VTFKNNTVSQGSL
+155 VTFKDNTVSYGSL
-168 FVYDKTTLH
+168 FVYDKTNLH
-177 MKDGE
+177 MKGGA
-182 FVNNETTDYGGGA
+182 FVKNVTTDIGGGA

-207 LFQNNVAKNNSKT
+207 LFQDNVAKNESKT
-220 TYAAGG
+220 TCAAGG

-231 ITTSITQGKDKDPA
+231 ITTGIKQNGKDS

-250 FKLTKDMAYTGNK
+250 FKLTKDMAYTGNR
-263 IVSPFEGT
+263 IDSPFEGT
-271 ADTYGWYAY
+271 ADTYDWYAY

-323 NTKDKDPGYST
+323 NTKEQDPGYST

-341 TVVMHGSMDKYFGD
+341 TVVMYGSMDKYFGD

-367 AWMSLGNTTVTG
+367 AWKSLGNTTVTG

-397 NLDFIQSGKLTV
+397 KLDFIQSGKLTV

-415 TVTSLKLA
+415 TVKSLKLA
-423 NSAEATDKDRLPL
+423 NSAETTDKDRLPF

-471 QVYNLGTKSVINADA
+471 QVYDLATKSVINADA
-486 SKVSSAGDLTGLAL
+486 SKVSSENDLNGLAL
-500 KTGITAT
+500 KTGIKAD

-538 SLLNSKLYKAAGE
+538 SFLNSKLYKAAGE

-565 VTASSTVTTNADG
+565 VTASSEVKTNADG
-578 KATAQVTVKNSGA
+578 KASAQVTVKNSGA

-610 TFAAPERST
+610 TFAAPENST

-643 VVVAPDLTLNLGQT
+643 VEVAPDLTLNLGQT

-669 LTLSAG
+669 LTLS
-675 TTGTTDM
+675 TGTTD
-682 PRKAAGL
+682 RTKAAGL

-723 TLDLGAGSKVFVD
+723 ALDLGAGSKVFVD

-758 VGSLQGSLIA
+758 VESLRGSLIA

-796 EAVSAALFLGTSVNP
+796 EAVSAALYLGTSVNP
-811 EGGILVNGSLTSA
+811 EGGILVNGSLTSVPGA
-824 SDRLATTAE
+824 APKGR
-833 GTVTLAAGSLLMVDA
+833 TVTLAAGSLLMVDA

-966 EADGFDNNARFK
+966 EADGFDNNASFK

-1188 SGTGSEGAKAVGG
+1188 AGTGSEGAKAVGG

>member
-46 PAMAEGFTDY
+46 PAMAAWSTTQY
-56 CKDGNC
+56 CPDGQC
-62 VVDGQT
+62 VVVGQE
-68 VEGNGSVVILDSNSA
+68 VKGDGSVVLLDNRA
-83 SNKVQSIT
+83 GATNKVQSIT
-91 IKNSTIS
+91 IKDSTIS

-103 LRGSQKISVS
+103 LCGSQNISVS
-113 DTVFTGPESGKSSS
+113 DTVFTGLVSGTKRG
-127 FAIFAHKGPQGSTV
+127 FWIYAHNGYGH
-141 DVTDKTPTDVKLNN
+141 DVKDEKATEVELNN
-155 VTFKNNTVSQGSL
+155 VTFKNNKVSQGSL
-168 FVYDKTTLH
+168 FVYDKTKLH
-177 MKDGE
+177 MKGGA
-182 FVNNETTDYGGGA
+182 FVNNVTKDIGGGA

-231 ITTSITQGKDKDPA
+231 ITTGIKQNGKDS

-250 FKLTKDMAYTGNK
+250 FKLTKDMAYTGNR
-263 IVSPFEGT
+263 IDSPFEGT
-271 ADTYGWYAY
+271 ADTYDWYAY

-323 NTKDKDPGYST
+323 NTSAQDPGYST

-341 TVVMHGSMDKYFGD
+341 TVVMYGSMDKYFGD

-367 AWMSLGNTTVTG
+367 AWKSLGNTTVTG

-392 MKAGT
+392 MEAGT
-397 NLDFIQSGKLTV
+397 GSGYIQSGKLTV

-415 TVTSLKLA
+415 TVKSLKLA
-423 NSAEATDKDRLPL
+423 DSAEAKDKDKNRLPF

-448 TIDVAANAGTVTLA
+448 TIEVAAGEVTLA

-486 SKVSSAGDLTGLAL
+486 SKVSSEKDLTGLHL
-500 KTGITAT
+500 KAGITAT

-538 SLLNSKLYKAAGE
+538 SFLNSKLYKAAGE

-565 VTASSTVTTNADG
+565 VTASSTVKTNADG

-591 QTVVVKDSAQKDA
+591 QTVVVKDSAQTGA

-610 TFAAPERST
+610 TFAAPEGST
-619 AEMTLVGSAAG
+619 GEMTLVGSAAG

-643 VVVAPDLTLNLGQT
+643 VEVAPDLTLNLGQT

-669 LTLSAG
+669 LTLS
-675 TTGTTDM
+675 TGTTD
-682 PRKAAGL
+682 RTKAAGL

-758 VGSLQGSLIA
+758 VGSLRGSLIA

-796 EAVSAALFLGTSVNP
+796 EAVSAALYLGTSVSP
-811 EGGILVNGSLTSA
+811 EGGILVNGSLTSVPGA
-824 SDRLATTAE
+824 APE
-833 GTVTLAAGSLLMVDA
+833 GRTVNLAAGSLLMVDA

-899 TTALNGSD
+899 TTALIGSD

-966 EADGFDNNARFK
+966 EADGFDNNASFK

-1188 SGTGSEGAKAVGG
+1188 AGTGSEGAKAVGG

>member
-21 EAAKTTSRASV
+21 EATKTTSRASV

-46 PAMAEGFTDY
+46 PAMAAGFTDLAV
-56 CKDGNC
+56 CQGGKCD
-62 VVDGQT
+62 VVEKT
-68 VEGNGSVVILDSNSA
+68 VEGDGSVVLLDNRDTA
-83 SNKVQSIT
+83 SSKVQSIT
-91 IKNSTIS
+91 IKDSTIS
-98 NTPFE
+98 NTILE
-103 LRGSQKISVS
+103 LRGSQDISVS
-113 DTVFTGPESGKSSS
+113 DTVFTGLASGNSSS
-127 FAIFAHKGPQGSTV
+127 FAIFAHKGPKDSTV
-141 DVTDKTPTDVKLNN
+141 DVTGVTPTDVELNN
-155 VTFKNNTVSQGSL
+155 VTFKDNKVSWGSL

-177 MKDGE
+177 MKGGE
-182 FVNNETTDYGGGA
+182 FVNNETKDIAGGA

-207 LFQNNVAKNNSKT
+207 LFRDNVARNESGFV
-220 TYAAGG
+220 AGG

-231 ITTSITQGKDKDPA
+231 ITTSIKQNDADA

-250 FKLTKDMAYTGNK
+250 FKLTKDMAYTGNRIDSK
-263 IVSPFEGT
+263 FKGT
-271 ADTYGWYAY
+271 VDTWGWTAE
-280 PSGGFLFLDR
+280 PCGGFLFLDR
-290 SSKGAFDIADGVT
+290 YAKGAFDIADGVT

-323 NTKDKDPGYST
+323 NTKEQVPGYST
-334 LVKKGAG
+334 LMKKGAG
-341 TVVMHGSMDKYFGD
+341 TVVMYGSMDNYFGN

-367 AWMSLGNTTVTG
+367 AWNSRGNTTVTG

-392 MKAGT
+392 MKSKT
-397 NLDFIQSGKLTV
+397 TEPFIQSGKLTV

-415 TVTSLKLA
+415 TVKSLKLA
-423 NSAEATDKDRLPL
+423 NSAKATSGLPS
-436 VRIEKGGTLRAD
+436 VQIKKGGTLRAD
-448 TIDVAANAGTVTLA
+448 TIEVAAGEVTLA

-471 QVYNLGTKSVINADA
+471 QVYDLATKSVINADA
-486 SKVSSAGDLTGLAL
+486 SKVSSEKDLTGLAL
-500 KTGITAT
+500 KTGIKAD

-538 SLLNSKLYKAAGE
+538 SFLNSKLYKAVGE

-565 VTASSTVTTNADG
+565 VTASSTVATNADG

-643 VVVAPDLTLNLGQT
+643 VEVAPGLRLNLGQT

-669 LTLSAG
+669 LTLSAD
-675 TTGTTDM
+675 TTGTTDA

-706 NIVTVGNERKRG
+706 NLVTVGNERKRG

-796 EAVSAALFLGTSVNP
+796 EAVSAALYLGTSVNP
-811 EGGILVNGSLTSA
+811 EGGILVNGSLTSVPGA
-824 SDRLATTAE
+824 APE
-833 GTVTLAAGSLLMVDA
+833 GRTVNLAAGSLLMVDA

-966 EADGFDNNARFK
+966 EADGFDNNASFK

-1123 VGMKPVEA
+1123 VGMKPVEV

-1188 SGTGSEGAKAVGG
+1188 AGTGSEGAKAVGG

>member
-1 MNKTFKVIFSKTR
+1 M
-14 GALVAVN
+14 
-21 EAAKTTSRASV
+21 
-32 KTAVAGVCAALLSV
+32 
-46 PAMAEGFTDY
+46 
-56 CKDGNC
+56 
-62 VVDGQT
+62 
-68 VEGNGSVVILDSNSA
+68 
-83 SNKVQSIT
+83 
-91 IKNSTIS
+91 
-98 NTPFE
+98 
-103 LRGSQKISVS
+103 
-113 DTVFTGPESGKSSS
+113 
-127 FAIFAHKGPQGSTV
+127 
-141 DVTDKTPTDVKLNN
+141 
-155 VTFKNNTVSQGSL
+155 
-168 FVYDKTTLH
+168 
-177 MKDGE
+177 
-182 FVNNETTDYGGGA
+182 
-195 MIKSG
+195 
-200 TIVFEDV
+200 
-207 LFQNNVAKNNSKT
+207 
-220 TYAAGG
+220 
-226 AVYVD
+226 
-231 ITTSITQGKDKDPA
+231 
-245 VGDVT
+245 
-250 FKLTKDMAYTGNK
+250 
-263 IVSPFEGT
+263 
-271 ADTYGWYAY
+271 
-280 PSGGFLFLDR
+280 
-290 SSKGAFDIADGVT
+290 
-303 LTIGTASA
+303 
-311 TGEDDSIASALP
+311 
-323 NTKDKDPGYST
+323 
-334 LVKKGAG
+334 
-341 TVVMHGSMDKYFGD
+341 
-355 FTVEAGT
+355 
-362 FDVRK
+362 
-367 AWMSLGNTTVTG
+367 
-379 GVLSASNGITLDT
+379 
-392 MKAGT
+392 
-397 NLDFIQSGKLTV
+397 
-409 SGEGTV
+409 
-415 TVTSLKLA
+415 
-423 NSAEATDKDRLPL
+423 
-436 VRIEKGGTLRAD
+436 
-448 TIDVAANAGTVTLA
+448 AANAGTVTLA

-486 SKVSSAGDLTGLAL
+486 SKVSSEKDLNKLAL
-500 KTGITAT
+500 KAGITAT

-538 SLLNSKLYKAAGE
+538 SFLNSKLYKAAGE

-565 VTASSTVTTNADG
+565 VTASSTVATNADG
-578 KATAQVTVKNSGA
+578 KASAQVTVKNSGA

-643 VVVAPDLTLNLGQT
+643 VEVAPGLTLNLGQT

-675 TTGTTDM
+675 TTGTTDI
-682 PRKAAGL
+682 PVKAAGL

-723 TLDLGAGSKVFVD
+723 TLDLGADSKVFVD

-796 EAVSAALFLGTSVNP
+796 EAVSAALYLGTSVNP
-811 EGGILVNGSLTSA
+811 EGGILVNGSLTSVPGA
-824 SDRLATTAE
+824 APE
-833 GTVTLAAGSLLMVDA
+833 GRTVNLAAGSLLMVDA

-876 TFKLADTVTG
+876 TFKLADAVTG

-966 EADGFDNNARFK
+966 EADGFDNNASFK

-1188 SGTGSEGAKAVGG
+1188 AGTGSEGAKAVGG

>member
-1 MNKTFKVIFSKTR
+1 M
-14 GALVAVN
+14 
-21 EAAKTTSRASV
+21 

-46 PAMAEGFTDY
+46 PAMAAGFTDY

-98 NTPFE
+98 NTRLE
-103 LRGSQKISVS
+103 LHGSQKISVS
-113 DTVFTGPESGKSSS
+113 DTVFTGLVSGQPRG
-127 FAIFAHKGPQGSTV
+127 FGIYAHNGYT
-141 DVTDKTPTDVKLNN
+141 TDVAKEDATLVELNN
-155 VTFKNNTVSQGSL
+155 VTFEDNKGSWGSL
-168 FVYDKTTLH
+168 FVYDKTTLN
-177 MKDGE
+177 MKGGA
-182 FVNNETTDYGGGA
+182 FINNETTDIAGAA

-207 LFQNNVAKNNSKT
+207 LFQNNVAKNDGSKL
-220 TYAAGG
+220 AAGG

-231 ITTSITQGKDKDPA
+231 ITTGIKQNKKDS

-263 IVSPFEGT
+263 IVSSSKEKEN
-271 ADTYGWYAY
+271 TYGWSAY
-280 PSGGFLFLDR
+280 SSGGFLFLDR
-290 SSKGAFDIADGVT
+290 YARGAFDIADGVT

-341 TVVMHGSMDKYFGD
+341 TVVMYGSMDKYFGD

-367 AWMSLGNTTVTG
+367 AWASLGNTTVTG

-423 NSAEATDKDRLPL
+423 NQANATSGLPF
-436 VRIEKGGTLRAD
+436 VRIQKGGTLRAD

-471 QVYNLGTKSVINADA
+471 QVYDLATKSVINADA
-486 SKVSSAGDLTGLAL
+486 SKVSSEKDLTGLHL
-500 KTGITAT
+500 KAGITAT

-538 SLLNSKLYKAAGE
+538 SFLNSKLYKAAGE

-565 VTASSTVTTNADG
+565 VTASSTVKTNADG

-591 QTVVVKDSAQKDA
+591 QTVVVKDSDPKDA

-610 TFAAPERST
+610 TFAAPENST

-643 VVVAPDLTLNLGQT
+643 VVVAEDLTLNLGQT

-966 EADGFDNNARFK
+966 EADGFDNNASFK

-1188 SGTGSEGAKAVGG
+1188 AGTGSEGAKAVGG

>member
-46 PAMAEGFTDY
+46 PAMAAGFTDY

-98 NTPFE
+98 NTRLE
-103 LRGSQKISVS
+103 LHGSQKISVS
-113 DTVFTGPESGKSSS
+113 DTVFTGLVSGQPRG
-127 FAIFAHKGPQGSTV
+127 FGIYAHNGYT
-141 DVTDKTPTDVKLNN
+141 TDVAKEDATLVELNN
-155 VTFKNNTVSQGSL
+155 VTFEDNKGSWGSL
-168 FVYDKTTLH
+168 FVYDKTTLN
-177 MKDGE
+177 MKGGA
-182 FVNNETTDYGGGA
+182 FINNETTDIAGAA

-207 LFQNNVAKNNSKT
+207 LFQNNVAKNDGSKL
-220 TYAAGG
+220 AAGG

-231 ITTSITQGKDKDPA
+231 ITTGIKQNKKDS

-263 IVSPFEGT
+263 IVSSSKEKEN
-271 ADTYGWYAY
+271 TYGWSAY
-280 PSGGFLFLDR
+280 SSGGFLFLDR
-290 SSKGAFDIADGVT
+290 YARGAFDIADGVT

-341 TVVMHGSMDKYFGD
+341 TVVMYGSMDKYFGD

-367 AWMSLGNTTVTG
+367 AWASLGNTTVTG

-423 NSAEATDKDRLPL
+423 NQANATSGLPF
-436 VRIEKGGTLRAD
+436 VRIQKGGTLRAD

-471 QVYNLGTKSVINADA
+471 QVYDLATKSVINADA
-486 SKVSSAGDLTGLAL
+486 SKVSSEKDLTGLHL
-500 KTGITAT
+500 KAGITAT

-538 SLLNSKLYKAAGE
+538 SFLNSKLYKAAGE

-565 VTASSTVTTNADG
+565 VTASSTVKTNADG

-591 QTVVVKDSAQKDA
+591 QTVVVKDSDPKDA

-610 TFAAPERST
+610 TFAAPENST

-643 VVVAPDLTLNLGQT
+643 VVVAEDLTLNLGQT

-966 EADGFDNNARFK
+966 EADGFDNNASFK

-1188 SGTGSEGAKAVGG
+1188 AGTGSEGAKAVGG

>member
-1 MNKTFKVIFSKTR
+1 MKG
-14 GALVAVN
+14 GA
-21 EAAKTTSRASV
+21 
-32 KTAVAGVCAALLSV
+32 
-46 PAMAEGFTDY
+46 F
-56 CKDGNC
+56 
-62 VVDGQT
+62 
-68 VEGNGSVVILDSNSA
+68 
-83 SNKVQSIT
+83 
-91 IKNSTIS
+91 IKN
-98 NTPFE
+98 
-103 LRGSQKISVS
+103 V
-113 DTVFTGPESGKSSS
+113 
-127 FAIFAHKGPQGSTV
+127 
-141 DVTDKTPTDVKLNN
+141 
-155 VTFKNNTVSQGSL
+155 
-168 FVYDKTTLH
+168 
-177 MKDGE
+177 
-182 FVNNETTDYGGGA
+182 TTDIGGGA

-207 LFQNNVAKNNSKT
+207 LFQDNVARNESGF
-220 TYAAGG
+220 AAGG

-231 ITTSITQGKDKDPA
+231 ITTGIKQNKKDS

-250 FKLTKDMAYTGNK
+250 FKLTKDMAYTGNRIDSK
-263 IVSPFEGT
+263 FKGKVDTWGWS
-271 ADTYGWYAY
+271 AD
-280 PSGGFLFLDR
+280 PCGGFLFLDR
-290 SSKGAFDIADGVT
+290 YARGAFDIADGVT
-303 LTIGTASA
+303 LTIGSASA
-311 TGEDDSIASALP
+311 TGEEDSIASALP
-323 NTKDKDPGYST
+323 NTKEQVPGYST

-341 TVVMHGSMDKYFGD
+341 TVVMYGSMDKYYGN

-367 AWMSLGNTTVTG
+367 AWNSRGNTTVTG

-392 MKAGT
+392 MKSDT
-397 NLDFIQSGKLTV
+397 EKPFIQSGKLTV

-415 TVTSLKLA
+415 TVKSLKLA
-423 NSAEATDKDRLPL
+423 NSAETTDKDRLPF

-471 QVYNLGTKSVINADA
+471 QVYDLATKSVINADA
-486 SKVSSAGDLTGLAL
+486 SKVSSENDLNGLAL
-500 KTGITAT
+500 KAGITAT

-527 SGALQ
+527 SGALKA
-532 GGSASL
+532 GSASL
-538 SLLNSKLYKAAGE
+538 SFLNSKLYKAAGE

-565 VTASSTVTTNADG
+565 VTASSEVKTNADG

-610 TFAAPERST
+610 TFAALEPSG
-619 AEMTLVGSAAG
+619 EMTLVGSAAG

-643 VVVAPDLTLNLGQT
+643 VEVAPGLTLNLGQT

-669 LTLSAG
+669 LTLS
-675 TTGTTDM
+675 TGTTD
-682 PRKAAGL
+682 RTKAAGL

-706 NIVTVGNERKRG
+706 NLVTVGNERKRG

-723 TLDLGAGSKVFVD
+723 TLDLGADSKVFVD

-758 VGSLQGSLIA
+758 VESLQGSLIA

-783 EAAFNQAG
+783 EAAFNQVG

-796 EAVSAALFLGTSVNP
+796 EAVSAALYLGTSVNP
-811 EGGILVNGSLTSA
+811 EGGILVNGSLTSVPGA
-824 SDRLATTAE
+824 APE
-833 GTVTLAAGSLLMVDA
+833 GRTVNLAAGSLLMVDA

-966 EADGFDNNARFK
+966 EADGFDNNASFK

-991 VSDDITLGAALQYGT
+991 VSDDISLGAALQYGT

-1188 SGTGSEGAKAVGG
+1188 AGTGSEGAKAVGG

>member
-46 PAMAEGFTDY
+46 PAMAAWSTTQY
-56 CKDGNC
+56 CPDGQC
-62 VVDGQT
+62 VVVGQE
-68 VEGNGSVVILDSNSA
+68 VKGNGSVVLLDNRA
-83 SNKVQSIT
+83 GATNKVQSIT
-91 IKNSTIS
+91 IKDSTIS

-103 LRGSQKISVS
+103 LCGSQNISVS
-113 DTVFTGPESGKSSS
+113 DTVFTGLVSGTKRG
-127 FAIFAHKGPQGSTV
+127 FWIYAHNGYGH
-141 DVTDKTPTDVKLNN
+141 DVKDEKATEVELNN
-155 VTFKNNTVSQGSL
+155 VTFKNNKVSQGSL

-177 MKDGE
+177 MKGGAFD
-182 FVNNETTDYGGGA
+182 NNETTDYGGGA

-231 ITTSITQGKDKDPA
+231 ITTGIKQNGKDS

-250 FKLTKDMAYTGNK
+250 FKLTKDMAYTGNR
-263 IVSPFEGT
+263 IDSPFEGT
-271 ADTYGWYAY
+271 ADTYDWYAY

-323 NTKDKDPGYST
+323 NTKEQDPGYST

-341 TVVMHGSMDKYFGD
+341 TVVMYGSMDKYFGD

-367 AWMSLGNTTVTG
+367 AWKSLGNTTVTG

-392 MKAGT
+392 MEAGT
-397 NLDFIQSGKLTV
+397 GSGYIQSGKLTV

-415 TVTSLKLA
+415 TVKSLKLA
-423 NSAEATDKDRLPL
+423 DSAEAKDKDKNRLPF

-448 TIDVAANAGTVTLA
+448 TIEVAAGEVTLA

-471 QVYNLGTKSVINADA
+471 QVYNLATKSVINADA
-486 SKVSSAGDLTGLAL
+486 SKVSSEKDLTGLAL
-500 KTGITAT
+500 KTGIKAD

-527 SGALQ
+527 SDALKA
-532 GGSASL
+532 GSASL
-538 SLLNSKLYKAAGE
+538 SFLNSKLYKAAGE

-610 TFAAPERST
+610 TFAAPENST

-796 EAVSAALFLGTSVNP
+796 EAVSAALYLGTSVNP
-811 EGGILVNGSLTSA
+811 EGGILVNGSLTSVPGA
-824 SDRLATTAE
+824 APAGR
-833 GTVTLAAGSLLMVDA
+833 TVNLAAGSLLMVDA

-966 EADGFDNNARFK
+966 EADGFDNNASFK

-1052 ASAASK
+1052 ASVASK

-1081 AVTVTPSLGIRLSQL
+1081 VVTVTPSLGIRLSQL

-1188 SGTGSEGAKAVGG
+1188 AGTGSEGAKAVGG

>member
-46 PAMAEGFTDY
+46 PAMAAGFTDY

-113 DTVFTGPESGKSSS
+113 DTVFTGPESGKSSL
-127 FAIFAHKGPQGSTV
+127 FAIFAHKGDQTV

-155 VTFKNNTVSQGSL
+155 VTFKNNKVSQGSL
-168 FVYDKTTLH
+168 FVYDKTTLN
-177 MKDGE
+177 MKGGE
-182 FVNNETTDYGGGA
+182 FVNNETTYIGGGA

-200 TIVFEDV
+200 TIIFEDV
-207 LFQNNVAKNNSKT
+207 LFQNNVAKNDGT
-220 TYAAGG
+220 TLAAGG

-245 VGDVT
+245 VGEVT
-250 FKLTKDMAYTGNK
+250 FKLTKDMAYTGNR
-263 IVSPFEGT
+263 IESRFEGKEN
-271 ADTYGWYAY
+271 TYGWWAYA
-280 PSGGFLFLDR
+280 SGGFLFLDR

-323 NTKDKDPGYST
+323 ESAKKPGYST

-341 TVVMHGSMDKYFGD
+341 TVVMYGSMDKYFGN

-367 AWMSLGNTTVTG
+367 AWTSLGNTTVTG

-397 NLDFIQSGKLTV
+397 NLDFIQSGKMTV

-415 TVTSLKLA
+415 TVKSLKLA
-423 NSAEATDKDRLPL
+423 NSAKATSGLPF
-436 VRIEKGGTLRAD
+436 VRIENGGTLRAD
-448 TIDVAANAGTVTLA
+448 TIDVAADAGTVTLA

-471 QVYNLGTKSVINADA
+471 QVYDLATKSVINADA
-486 SKVSSAGDLTGLAL
+486 SKVSSEKDLTGLAL
-500 KTGITAT
+500 KAGITAT
-507 SGTLALTDKGYYT
+507 SGTLALTDEGYYT

-527 SGALQ
+527 SGALKA
-532 GGSASL
+532 GTASL
-538 SLLNSKLYKAAGE
+538 SFLNSKLYKAAGE

-578 KATAQVTVKNSGA
+578 KASAQVTVKNSGA
-591 QTVVVKDSAQKDA
+591 QTVVVKDSAQTGA

-610 TFAAPERST
+610 TFAAPENSI

-643 VVVAPDLTLNLGQT
+643 VEVAPDLTLNLGQT

-669 LTLSAG
+669 LTLS
-675 TTGTTDM
+675 TGTTD
-682 PRKAAGL
+682 RTKAAGL

-723 TLDLGAGSKVFVD
+723 ALDLGAGSKVFVD

-758 VGSLQGSLIA
+758 VESLRGSLIA

-796 EAVSAALFLGTSVNP
+796 EAVSAALYLGTSVNP
-811 EGGILVNGSLTSA
+811 EGGIRVNGSLTSVPGA
-824 SDRLATTAE
+824 APE
-833 GTVTLAAGSLLMVDA
+833 GRTVTLAAGSLLMVDA

-966 EADGFDNNARFK
+966 EADGFDNNASFK

-1145 PTFGDDETDI
+1145 PTFGDDKTDI

-1188 SGTGSEGAKAVGG
+1188 AGTGSEGAKAVGG

>member
-46 PAMAEGFTDY
+46 PVMAEGFTDY

-68 VEGNGSVVILDSNSA
+68 VKGNGSVVILDSNSA

-91 IKNSTIS
+91 IKDSTIS
-98 NTPFE
+98 NTIFE
-103 LRGSQKISVS
+103 LRGSQNISVS
-113 DTVFTGPESGKSSS
+113 DTVFTGLASGKSSS
-127 FAIFAHKGPQGSTV
+127 FAIFAHKGDKTV
-141 DVTDKTPTDVKLNN
+141 DVTDVTPTDVKLNS
-155 VTFKNNTVSQGSL
+155 VTFKNNKVSQGSL
-168 FVYDKTTLH
+168 FVYDKTTLN
-177 MKDGE
+177 MKGGAFD
-182 FVNNETTDYGGGA
+182 NNETTYIGGGA

-200 TIVFEDV
+200 KIVFEDV
-207 LFQNNVAKNNSKT
+207 LFRDNVAKNDGTKL
-220 TYAAGG
+220 AAGG

-231 ITTSITQGKDKDPA
+231 ITTSITQNKDPA

-250 FKLTKDMAYTGNK
+250 FKLTKDMAYTGNR
-263 IVSPFEGT
+263 IESRFEGKEN
-271 ADTYGWYAY
+271 TYGWWAYA
-280 PSGGFLFLDR
+280 SGGFLFLDR

-323 NTKDKDPGYST
+323 ESIKKPGYST

-341 TVVMHGSMDKYFGD
+341 TVVMYGSMDKYFGN

-362 FDVRK
+362 FDVHK
-367 AWMSLGNTTVTG
+367 AWTSLGNTTVTG

-397 NLDFIQSGKLTV
+397 ELDFIQSGKLTV

-415 TVTSLKLA
+415 TVKSLKLA

-471 QVYNLGTKSVINADA
+471 QVYNLGTRSVINADA
-486 SKVSSAGDLTGLAL
+486 SKVSSEKDLNGLAL
-500 KTGITAT
+500 KAGITAT

-527 SGALQ
+527 SGTLKD
-532 GGSASL
+532 GSASL
-538 SLLNSKLYKAAGE
+538 SFLNSKLYKAAGE

-565 VTASSTVTTNADG
+565 VTASSEVKTNADG

-630 GHLVQNTAGKAVD
+630 GHLVQNTAGKAID
-643 VVVAPDLTLNLGQT
+643 VVVAEDLTLNLGQT

-675 TTGTTDM
+675 TTDA

-706 NIVTVGNERKRG
+706 NLVTVGNERKRG

-723 TLDLGAGSKVFVD
+723 TLDLGADSKVFVD

-758 VGSLQGSLIA
+758 VESLRGSLIA

-796 EAVSAALFLGTSVNP
+796 EAVSAALYLGTSVNP
-811 EGGILVNGSLTSA
+811 EGGILVNGSLTSVPGA
-824 SDRLATTAE
+824 APE
-833 GTVTLAAGSLLMVDA
+833 GRTVNLAAGSLLMVDA

-862 VGGAKVALVNAAEG
+862 ADGAKVALVNAAEG

-966 EADGFDNNARFK
+966 EADGFDNNASFK

-991 VSDDITLGAALQYGT
+991 VSDNITLGAALQYGT

-1188 SGTGSEGAKAVGG
+1188 AGTGSEGAKAVGG

>member
-21 EAAKTTSRASV
+21 EATKTTSRASV

-46 PAMAEGFTDY
+46 PAMAAGFTDY

-62 VVDGQT
+62 VVVGQK
-68 VEGNGSVVILDSNSA
+68 VEGNGSDVILDSNSA
-83 SNKVQSIT
+83 SNKVHSIT
-91 IKNSTIS
+91 IKDSTIS
-98 NTPFE
+98 NTIFK
-103 LRGSQKISVS
+103 LSGSQNVSVT
-113 DTVFTGPESGKSSS
+113 DTVFTGLVSGNSSS

-141 DVTDKTPTDVKLNN
+141 DVTDVTPTDVKLNS
-155 VTFKNNTVSQGSL
+155 VTFKDNKVSWGSL
-168 FVYDKTTLH
+168 FVYDKTNLH
-177 MKDGE
+177 MKGGA
-182 FVNNETTDYGGGA
+182 FVNNVTKDIGGGA

-207 LFQNNVAKNNSKT
+207 LFQDNVARNESGFV
-220 TYAAGG
+220 AGG

-231 ITTSITQGKDKDPA
+231 ITTSIKQNGADA

-250 FKLTKDMAYTGNK
+250 FKLTKDMAYTGNRIDSK
-263 IVSPFEGT
+263 FKGKVDTWGWT
-271 ADTYGWYAY
+271 AD
-280 PSGGFLFLDR
+280 PCGGFLFLDR
-290 SSKGAFDIADGVT
+290 YARGAFDIADGVT

-311 TGEDDSIASALP
+311 TGEEDSIASALP
-323 NTKDKDPGYST
+323 NTKEQVPGYST

-341 TVVMHGSMDKYFGD
+341 TVVMYGSMDKYYGN

-367 AWMSLGNTTVTG
+367 AWNSRGNTTVTG

-392 MKAGT
+392 MKSDT
-397 NLDFIQSGKLTV
+397 EKPFIQSGKLTV

-415 TVTSLKLA
+415 TVKSLKLA
-423 NSAEATDKDRLPL
+423 DSAEARDKDRLPF
-436 VRIEKGGTLRAD
+436 VRIENGGTLRAD
-448 TIDVAANAGTVTLA
+448 TIEVAAGEVTLA

-471 QVYNLGTKSVINADA
+471 QVYDLGTKSVINADA

-538 SLLNSKLYKAAGE
+538 SFLNSKLYKAAGE

-565 VTASSTVTTNADG
+565 VTASSTVKTNADG

-907 VSTTVDKNAL
+907 VTTMVDKNAL

-966 EADGFDNNARFK
+966 EADGFDNNASFK
-978 SDMGYGVFGADVA
+978 SDMGYGVFGAEVA

-1052 ASAASK
+1052 ASVASK

-1166 PVQADIG
+1166 PLQADIG

-1188 SGTGSEGAKAVGG
+1188 AGTGSEGAKAVGG